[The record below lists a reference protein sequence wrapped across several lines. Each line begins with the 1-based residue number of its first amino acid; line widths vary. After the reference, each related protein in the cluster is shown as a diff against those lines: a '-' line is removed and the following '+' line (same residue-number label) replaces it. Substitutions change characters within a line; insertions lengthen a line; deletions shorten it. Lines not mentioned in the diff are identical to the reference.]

1 MNIAYNPLSESA
13 LSQAPSD
20 NDILFDLPGKCIYA
34 RGVQFKGTDT
44 IYQVFKKNTSS
55 QGGGYNGLVPAPDY
69 QESNSR
75 YLREDGKW
83 IIPESQYRYQS
94 LNNTD
99 LDTLRTEGRWYYIAG
114 SSNNE
119 NGPDKFNEG
128 SELYVGRNADG
139 YRYQKIIRTSG
150 EVWLRIYNSST
161 WGAWKRWYVDGQVK
175 QTSSTSDTMKPLVL
189 GYTDAKNTSDL
200 ANSVINQVHVT
211 TSLYANPKSGTLV
224 ANIFKGQLQGTI
236 ASNTTATT
244 QQQTDNSTKVAT
256 TAFVRVAIAN
266 LVNGAPE
273 TLNTLKEI
281 ADYLQDGSVA
291 GGIVQQL
298 AKKVNKTGDTMSG
311 DLVFQDVAITSDKY
325 PFKSAKLHWSGGSDF
340 ASIYYAVTSSNMS
353 KLVFEVGNDGSE
365 EFIWRSSKNGDYVT
379 LNNTMLKSVLNVQAP
394 MFIGK
399 LQGNADT
406 ATALTTSAGS
416 AALPVY
422 FSGGK
427 PVACTGSSIFS
438 LLSNDNN
445 QLSITVAGQN
455 RKLQVAYSKASDIA
469 NKLGSSTI
477 GSATVPIYL
486 NAGSPK
492 ACSSTSA
499 ATANTIAVRDG
510 SGDLLCRLV
519 RANYADQNTMSGG
532 IVFRINNSDDN
543 YLRCCNN
550 PSAVRSWLGIGSS
563 GDYVTAL
570 GTNGNNLTW
579 TKNGTTNNIIIPYAT
594 NSGKVA
600 NSLVLKF
607 NSGTTE
613 GTNLYTF
620 NGSSGKTI
628 DIRPGSN
635 VQFATT
641 SGTVVISSTN
651 TTYSQATSSTL
662 GLVKIGFPE
671 RGRNYS
677 VKLNSS
683 GQMYVNVPWTDK
695 NTTYS
700 AGAGLS
706 LSGTAFS
713 LVKATPTTLGG
724 VKVSSTEISTVST
737 VAAITFG
744 LQNRI
749 YPVQLAYPSGSA
761 GTDGNKVLSVF
772 VPWINT
778 TYGIVTASKNG
789 LIGKDS
795 PLVNLAGDTKDAGN
809 QDTIVVCGQDGS
821 LDYSS
826 IEASKIALINKSNV
840 WSVYQDFKAGAGN
853 SGSDMRFKKEVEP
866 VTSISES
873 IAKLDIIQYI
883 WEHPDEERIRNTFG
897 VKADQLLELGGIFAT
912 MVHSRGDEYKTKW
925 VEYDRFGV
933 LAIKAIQELCQTIQ
947 QMKNRIEILE
957 NKICLN
963 SI

>member
-1 MNIAYNPLSESA
+1 MNVAYNPLSESA

-161 WGAWKRWYVDGQVK
+161 WGAWKRWYVDGEVK

-273 TLNTLKEI
+273 TLDTLKEI

-340 ASIYYAVTSSNMS
+340 ASIYYAVTSSNMG
-353 KLVFEVGNDGSE
+353 KLVFEVGDDGSE

-469 NKLGSSTI
+469 NKLHNYRNR
-477 GSATVPIYL
+477 P
-486 NAGSPK
+486 
-492 ACSSTSA
+492 TSA
-499 ATANTIAVRDG
+499 
-510 SGDLLCRLV
+510 
-519 RANYADQNTMSGG
+519 
-532 IVFRINNSDDN
+532 
-543 YLRCCNN
+543 
-550 PSAVRSWLGIGSS
+550 
-563 GDYVTAL
+563 
-570 GTNGNNLTW
+570 
-579 TKNGTTNNIIIPYAT
+579 NIS
-594 NSGKVA
+594 N
-600 NSLVLKF
+600 
-607 NSGTTE
+607 
-613 GTNLYTF
+613 TNLLNCMEY
-620 NGSSGKTI
+620 
-628 DIRPGSN
+628 
-635 VQFATT
+635 
-641 SGTVVISSTN
+641 
-651 TTYSQATSSTL
+651 YMATSSMTEGKPAQDSYILHFHWDNSNWASQIGISNSTTPEMWIRTSGNTEDWAGRDWVTMLSSINTFIKDGKITINGTSVTPLTSLQTL
-662 GLVKIGFPE
+662 TFTEGAFTSNNYNGTQAKTIKVPTKTSHLINDSGFVTDLSNLITIE
-671 RGRNYS
+671 KNLTITQKWMDTGIQGNSLQDGTYI
-677 VKLNSS
+677 VQVTINSS
-683 GQMYVNVPWTDK
+683 DNGMWNIFSSGVMSWYSG
-695 NTTYS
+695 NTNDTEEDEIILHRVGHAYGS
-700 AGAGLS
+700 VIYLRTIQ
-706 LSGTAFS
+706 LSGGTSGMKLQISSSKDFTKEA
-713 LVKATPTTLGG
+713 
-724 VKVSSTEISTVST
+724 KV
-737 VAAITFG
+737 TF
-744 LQNRI
+744 
-749 YPVQLAYPSGSA
+749 
-761 GTDGNKVLSVF
+761 K
-772 VPWINT
+772 
-778 TYGIVTASKNG
+778 
-789 LIGKDS
+789 
-795 PLVNLAGDTKDAGN
+795 
-809 QDTIVVCGQDGS
+809 
-821 LDYSS
+821 
-826 IEASKIALINKSNV
+826 
-840 WSVYQDFKAGAGN
+840 
-853 SGSDMRFKKEVEP
+853 FKK
-866 VTSISES
+866 
-873 IAKLDIIQYI
+873 II
-883 WEHPDEERIRNTFG
+883 
-897 VKADQLLELGGIFAT
+897 
-912 MVHSRGDEYKTKW
+912 
-925 VEYDRFGV
+925 
-933 LAIKAIQELCQTIQ
+933 
-947 QMKNRIEILE
+947 
-957 NKICLN
+957 
-963 SI
+963 

>member
-161 WGAWKRWYVDGQVK
+161 WGAWKRWYVDGEVK

-273 TLNTLKEI
+273 TLDTLKEI

-325 PFKSAKLHWSGGSDF
+325 PFKSAKLYWSGGSDF
-340 ASIYYAVTSSNMS
+340 ASIYYAVTSSNMG
-353 KLVFEVGNDGSE
+353 KLVFEVGEDGSE

-427 PVACTGSSIFS
+427 PVACAGSSIFS

-445 QLSITVAGQN
+445 QLSITIAGQN

-469 NKLGSSTI
+469 NKLHNYRNR
-477 GSATVPIYL
+477 P
-486 NAGSPK
+486 
-492 ACSSTSA
+492 TSA
-499 ATANTIAVRDG
+499 
-510 SGDLLCRLV
+510 
-519 RANYADQNTMSGG
+519 
-532 IVFRINNSDDN
+532 
-543 YLRCCNN
+543 
-550 PSAVRSWLGIGSS
+550 
-563 GDYVTAL
+563 
-570 GTNGNNLTW
+570 
-579 TKNGTTNNIIIPYAT
+579 NIS
-594 NSGKVA
+594 N
-600 NSLVLKF
+600 
-607 NSGTTE
+607 
-613 GTNLYTF
+613 TNLLNCMEY
-620 NGSSGKTI
+620 
-628 DIRPGSN
+628 
-635 VQFATT
+635 
-641 SGTVVISSTN
+641 
-651 TTYSQATSSTL
+651 YMATSSMTEGKPAQDSYILHFHWDNSNWASQIGISNSTTPEMWIRTSGNTEDWAGRDWVTMLSSINTFIKDGKITINGTSVTPLTSLQTL
-662 GLVKIGFPE
+662 TFTEGAFTSNNYNGTQAKTIKVPTKTSHLINDSGFVTDLSNLITIE
-671 RGRNYS
+671 KNLTITQKWMDTGIQGNSLQDGTYI
-677 VKLNSS
+677 VQVTINSS
-683 GQMYVNVPWTDK
+683 GNGMWNIFSSGVMSWYSGNTNDSEEDEIILHRVGHAYGNVIYLRTIQ
-695 NTTYS
+695 
-700 AGAGLS
+700 
-706 LSGTAFS
+706 LSGGTSGMKLQISSSKDFTKEA
-713 LVKATPTTLGG
+713 
-724 VKVSSTEISTVST
+724 KV
-737 VAAITFG
+737 TF
-744 LQNRI
+744 
-749 YPVQLAYPSGSA
+749 
-761 GTDGNKVLSVF
+761 K
-772 VPWINT
+772 
-778 TYGIVTASKNG
+778 
-789 LIGKDS
+789 
-795 PLVNLAGDTKDAGN
+795 
-809 QDTIVVCGQDGS
+809 
-821 LDYSS
+821 
-826 IEASKIALINKSNV
+826 
-840 WSVYQDFKAGAGN
+840 
-853 SGSDMRFKKEVEP
+853 FKK
-866 VTSISES
+866 
-873 IAKLDIIQYI
+873 II
-883 WEHPDEERIRNTFG
+883 
-897 VKADQLLELGGIFAT
+897 
-912 MVHSRGDEYKTKW
+912 
-925 VEYDRFGV
+925 
-933 LAIKAIQELCQTIQ
+933 
-947 QMKNRIEILE
+947 
-957 NKICLN
+957 
-963 SI
+963 

>member
-161 WGAWKRWYVDGQVK
+161 WGAWKRWYVDGEVK

-273 TLNTLKEI
+273 TLDTLKEI

-340 ASIYYAVTSSNMS
+340 ASIYYAVTSSNMG
-353 KLVFEVGNDGSE
+353 KLVFEVGDDGSE

-469 NKLGSSTI
+469 NKLHNYRNR
-477 GSATVPIYL
+477 P
-486 NAGSPK
+486 
-492 ACSSTSA
+492 TSA
-499 ATANTIAVRDG
+499 
-510 SGDLLCRLV
+510 
-519 RANYADQNTMSGG
+519 
-532 IVFRINNSDDN
+532 
-543 YLRCCNN
+543 
-550 PSAVRSWLGIGSS
+550 
-563 GDYVTAL
+563 
-570 GTNGNNLTW
+570 
-579 TKNGTTNNIIIPYAT
+579 NIS
-594 NSGKVA
+594 N
-600 NSLVLKF
+600 
-607 NSGTTE
+607 
-613 GTNLYTF
+613 TNLLNCMEYY
-620 NGSSGKTI
+620 I
-628 DIRPGSN
+628 
-635 VQFATT
+635 
-641 SGTVVISSTN
+641 
-651 TTYSQATSSTL
+651 ATSSMTEGKPAQDSYILHFHWDNSNWASQIGISNSTTPEMWIRTSGNTEDWAGRDWVTMLSSINTFIKDGKITINGTSVTPLTSLQTL
-662 GLVKIGFPE
+662 TFTEGAFTSNNYNGTQAKTIKVPTKTSHLINDSGFVTDLSNLITIE
-671 RGRNYS
+671 KNLTITQKWMDTGIQGNSLQDGTYI
-677 VKLNSS
+677 VQVTINSS
-683 GQMYVNVPWTDK
+683 DNGMWNIFSSGVMSWYSGNTNDSEEDEIILHRVGHAYGNVIYLRTIQ
-695 NTTYS
+695 
-700 AGAGLS
+700 
-706 LSGTAFS
+706 LSGGTSGMKLQISSSKDFTKEA
-713 LVKATPTTLGG
+713 
-724 VKVSSTEISTVST
+724 KV
-737 VAAITFG
+737 TF
-744 LQNRI
+744 
-749 YPVQLAYPSGSA
+749 
-761 GTDGNKVLSVF
+761 K
-772 VPWINT
+772 
-778 TYGIVTASKNG
+778 
-789 LIGKDS
+789 
-795 PLVNLAGDTKDAGN
+795 
-809 QDTIVVCGQDGS
+809 
-821 LDYSS
+821 
-826 IEASKIALINKSNV
+826 
-840 WSVYQDFKAGAGN
+840 
-853 SGSDMRFKKEVEP
+853 FKK
-866 VTSISES
+866 
-873 IAKLDIIQYI
+873 II
-883 WEHPDEERIRNTFG
+883 
-897 VKADQLLELGGIFAT
+897 
-912 MVHSRGDEYKTKW
+912 
-925 VEYDRFGV
+925 
-933 LAIKAIQELCQTIQ
+933 
-947 QMKNRIEILE
+947 
-957 NKICLN
+957 
-963 SI
+963 

>member
-161 WGAWKRWYVDGQVK
+161 WGAWKRWYVDGEVK

-273 TLNTLKEI
+273 TLDTLKEI

-340 ASIYYAVTSSNMS
+340 ASIYYAVTSSNMG
-353 KLVFEVGNDGSE
+353 KLVFEVGDDGSE

-469 NKLGSSTI
+469 NKLHNYRNR
-477 GSATVPIYL
+477 P
-486 NAGSPK
+486 
-492 ACSSTSA
+492 TSA
-499 ATANTIAVRDG
+499 
-510 SGDLLCRLV
+510 
-519 RANYADQNTMSGG
+519 
-532 IVFRINNSDDN
+532 
-543 YLRCCNN
+543 
-550 PSAVRSWLGIGSS
+550 
-563 GDYVTAL
+563 
-570 GTNGNNLTW
+570 
-579 TKNGTTNNIIIPYAT
+579 NIS
-594 NSGKVA
+594 N
-600 NSLVLKF
+600 
-607 NSGTTE
+607 
-613 GTNLYTF
+613 TNLLNCMEY
-620 NGSSGKTI
+620 
-628 DIRPGSN
+628 
-635 VQFATT
+635 
-641 SGTVVISSTN
+641 
-651 TTYSQATSSTL
+651 YMATSSMTEGKPAQDSYILHFHWDNSNWASQIGISNSTTPEMWIRTSGNTEDWAGRDWVTMLSSINTFIKDGKITINGTSVTPLTSLQTL
-662 GLVKIGFPE
+662 TFTEGAFTSNNYNGTQAKTIKVPTKTSHLINDSGFVTDLSNLITIE
-671 RGRNYS
+671 KNLTITQKWMDTGIQGDSLQDGTYI
-677 VKLNSS
+677 VQVTINSS
-683 GQMYVNVPWTDK
+683 DNGMWNIFSSGVMSWYSGNTNDSEEDEIILHRVGHAYGNVIYLRTIQ
-695 NTTYS
+695 
-700 AGAGLS
+700 
-706 LSGTAFS
+706 LSGGTSGMKLQISSSKDFTKEA
-713 LVKATPTTLGG
+713 
-724 VKVSSTEISTVST
+724 KV
-737 VAAITFG
+737 TF
-744 LQNRI
+744 
-749 YPVQLAYPSGSA
+749 
-761 GTDGNKVLSVF
+761 K
-772 VPWINT
+772 
-778 TYGIVTASKNG
+778 
-789 LIGKDS
+789 
-795 PLVNLAGDTKDAGN
+795 
-809 QDTIVVCGQDGS
+809 
-821 LDYSS
+821 
-826 IEASKIALINKSNV
+826 
-840 WSVYQDFKAGAGN
+840 
-853 SGSDMRFKKEVEP
+853 FKK
-866 VTSISES
+866 
-873 IAKLDIIQYI
+873 II
-883 WEHPDEERIRNTFG
+883 
-897 VKADQLLELGGIFAT
+897 
-912 MVHSRGDEYKTKW
+912 
-925 VEYDRFGV
+925 
-933 LAIKAIQELCQTIQ
+933 
-947 QMKNRIEILE
+947 
-957 NKICLN
+957 
-963 SI
+963 

>member
-99 LDTLRTEGRWYYIAG
+99 LDTLRTEGRWYYIAE

-273 TLNTLKEI
+273 TLDTLKEI

-340 ASIYYAVTSSNMS
+340 ASIYYAVTSSNMG
-353 KLVFEVGNDGSE
+353 KLVFEVGDDGSE

-469 NKLGSSTI
+469 NKLHNYRNR
-477 GSATVPIYL
+477 P
-486 NAGSPK
+486 
-492 ACSSTSA
+492 TSA
-499 ATANTIAVRDG
+499 
-510 SGDLLCRLV
+510 
-519 RANYADQNTMSGG
+519 
-532 IVFRINNSDDN
+532 
-543 YLRCCNN
+543 
-550 PSAVRSWLGIGSS
+550 
-563 GDYVTAL
+563 
-570 GTNGNNLTW
+570 
-579 TKNGTTNNIIIPYAT
+579 NIS
-594 NSGKVA
+594 N
-600 NSLVLKF
+600 
-607 NSGTTE
+607 
-613 GTNLYTF
+613 TNLLNCMEY
-620 NGSSGKTI
+620 
-628 DIRPGSN
+628 
-635 VQFATT
+635 
-641 SGTVVISSTN
+641 
-651 TTYSQATSSTL
+651 YMATSSMTEGKPAQDSYILHFHWDNSNWASQIGISNSTTPEMWIRTSGNTEDWAGRDWVTMLSSINTFIKDGKITINGTSVTPLTSLQTL
-662 GLVKIGFPE
+662 TFTEGAFTSNNYNGTQAKTIKVPTKTSHLINDSGFVTDLSNLITIE
-671 RGRNYS
+671 KNLTITQKWMDTGIQGNSLQDGTYI
-677 VKLNSS
+677 VQVTINSS
-683 GQMYVNVPWTDK
+683 DNGMWNIFSSGVMSWYSGNTNDSEEDEIILHRVGHAYGNVIYLRTIQ
-695 NTTYS
+695 
-700 AGAGLS
+700 
-706 LSGTAFS
+706 LSGGTSGMKLQISSSKDFTKEA
-713 LVKATPTTLGG
+713 
-724 VKVSSTEISTVST
+724 KV
-737 VAAITFG
+737 TF
-744 LQNRI
+744 
-749 YPVQLAYPSGSA
+749 
-761 GTDGNKVLSVF
+761 K
-772 VPWINT
+772 
-778 TYGIVTASKNG
+778 
-789 LIGKDS
+789 
-795 PLVNLAGDTKDAGN
+795 
-809 QDTIVVCGQDGS
+809 
-821 LDYSS
+821 
-826 IEASKIALINKSNV
+826 
-840 WSVYQDFKAGAGN
+840 
-853 SGSDMRFKKEVEP
+853 FKK
-866 VTSISES
+866 
-873 IAKLDIIQYI
+873 II
-883 WEHPDEERIRNTFG
+883 
-897 VKADQLLELGGIFAT
+897 
-912 MVHSRGDEYKTKW
+912 
-925 VEYDRFGV
+925 
-933 LAIKAIQELCQTIQ
+933 
-947 QMKNRIEILE
+947 
-957 NKICLN
+957 
-963 SI
+963 

>member
-128 SELYVGRNADG
+128 SELYVGRNAAG

-161 WGAWKRWYVDGQVK
+161 WGAWKRWYVDGEVK

-273 TLNTLKEI
+273 TLDTLKEI

-340 ASIYYAVTSSNMS
+340 ASIYYAVTSSNMG
-353 KLVFEVGNDGSE
+353 KLVFEVGDDGSE

-469 NKLGSSTI
+469 NKLHNYRNR
-477 GSATVPIYL
+477 P
-486 NAGSPK
+486 
-492 ACSSTSA
+492 TSA
-499 ATANTIAVRDG
+499 
-510 SGDLLCRLV
+510 
-519 RANYADQNTMSGG
+519 
-532 IVFRINNSDDN
+532 
-543 YLRCCNN
+543 
-550 PSAVRSWLGIGSS
+550 
-563 GDYVTAL
+563 
-570 GTNGNNLTW
+570 
-579 TKNGTTNNIIIPYAT
+579 NIS
-594 NSGKVA
+594 N
-600 NSLVLKF
+600 
-607 NSGTTE
+607 
-613 GTNLYTF
+613 TNLLNCMEY
-620 NGSSGKTI
+620 
-628 DIRPGSN
+628 
-635 VQFATT
+635 
-641 SGTVVISSTN
+641 
-651 TTYSQATSSTL
+651 YMATSSMTEGKPAQNSYILHFHWDNSNWASQIGISNSTTPEMWIRTSGNTEDWAGRDWVTMLSSINTFIKDGEITINGTSVTPLTSLQTL
-662 GLVKIGFPE
+662 TFTEGAFTSNNYNGTQAKTIKVPTKTSHLINDSGFVTDLSNLITIE
-671 RGRNYS
+671 KNLTITQKWMDTGIQGNSLQNGTYI
-677 VKLNSS
+677 VQVTINSS
-683 GQMYVNVPWTDK
+683 DNGMYNIFSSGVMSWYSG
-695 NTTYS
+695 NTNDSEEDEIILHRVGHAYGSVIYLRTIQ
-700 AGAGLS
+700 
-706 LSGTAFS
+706 LSGGTSGMKLQISSSKDFTKEA
-713 LVKATPTTLGG
+713 
-724 VKVSSTEISTVST
+724 KV
-737 VAAITFG
+737 TF
-744 LQNRI
+744 
-749 YPVQLAYPSGSA
+749 
-761 GTDGNKVLSVF
+761 K
-772 VPWINT
+772 
-778 TYGIVTASKNG
+778 
-789 LIGKDS
+789 
-795 PLVNLAGDTKDAGN
+795 
-809 QDTIVVCGQDGS
+809 
-821 LDYSS
+821 
-826 IEASKIALINKSNV
+826 
-840 WSVYQDFKAGAGN
+840 
-853 SGSDMRFKKEVEP
+853 FKK
-866 VTSISES
+866 
-873 IAKLDIIQYI
+873 II
-883 WEHPDEERIRNTFG
+883 
-897 VKADQLLELGGIFAT
+897 
-912 MVHSRGDEYKTKW
+912 
-925 VEYDRFGV
+925 
-933 LAIKAIQELCQTIQ
+933 
-947 QMKNRIEILE
+947 
-957 NKICLN
+957 
-963 SI
+963 

>member
-273 TLNTLKEI
+273 TLDTLKEI

-325 PFKSAKLHWSGGSDF
+325 PFKSAKLHWSGGSGF
-340 ASIYYAVTSSNMS
+340 ASIYYAVTSSNMG
-353 KLVFEVGNDGSE
+353 KLVFEVGGDGSE

-469 NKLGSSTI
+469 NKLHNYRNR
-477 GSATVPIYL
+477 P
-486 NAGSPK
+486 
-492 ACSSTSA
+492 TSA
-499 ATANTIAVRDG
+499 
-510 SGDLLCRLV
+510 
-519 RANYADQNTMSGG
+519 
-532 IVFRINNSDDN
+532 
-543 YLRCCNN
+543 
-550 PSAVRSWLGIGSS
+550 
-563 GDYVTAL
+563 
-570 GTNGNNLTW
+570 
-579 TKNGTTNNIIIPYAT
+579 NIS
-594 NSGKVA
+594 N
-600 NSLVLKF
+600 
-607 NSGTTE
+607 
-613 GTNLYTF
+613 TNLLNCMEY
-620 NGSSGKTI
+620 
-628 DIRPGSN
+628 
-635 VQFATT
+635 
-641 SGTVVISSTN
+641 
-651 TTYSQATSSTL
+651 YMATSSMTEGKPAQDSYILHFHWDNSNWASQIGISNSTTPEMWIRTSGNTEDWAGRDWVTMLSSINTFIKDGKITINGTSVTPLTSLQTL
-662 GLVKIGFPE
+662 TFTEGAFTSNNYNGTQAKTIKVPTKTSHLVNDSGFVTSLSNLITIE
-671 RGRNYS
+671 KNLTITQKWMDTGIQGDSLQDGTYI
-677 VKLNSS
+677 VQVTINSS
-683 GQMYVNVPWTDK
+683 DNGMWNIFSSGVMSWYSR
-695 NTTYS
+695 NTNDTEEDEIILHRVGHAYGS
-700 AGAGLS
+700 VIYLRTIQ
-706 LSGTAFS
+706 LSGGTSGMKLQISSSKDFTKEA
-713 LVKATPTTLGG
+713 
-724 VKVSSTEISTVST
+724 KV
-737 VAAITFG
+737 TF
-744 LQNRI
+744 
-749 YPVQLAYPSGSA
+749 
-761 GTDGNKVLSVF
+761 K
-772 VPWINT
+772 
-778 TYGIVTASKNG
+778 
-789 LIGKDS
+789 
-795 PLVNLAGDTKDAGN
+795 
-809 QDTIVVCGQDGS
+809 
-821 LDYSS
+821 
-826 IEASKIALINKSNV
+826 
-840 WSVYQDFKAGAGN
+840 
-853 SGSDMRFKKEVEP
+853 FKK
-866 VTSISES
+866 
-873 IAKLDIIQYI
+873 II
-883 WEHPDEERIRNTFG
+883 
-897 VKADQLLELGGIFAT
+897 
-912 MVHSRGDEYKTKW
+912 
-925 VEYDRFGV
+925 
-933 LAIKAIQELCQTIQ
+933 
-947 QMKNRIEILE
+947 
-957 NKICLN
+957 
-963 SI
+963 

>member
-273 TLNTLKEI
+273 TLDTLKEI

-340 ASIYYAVTSSNMS
+340 ASIYYAVTPSNMG
-353 KLVFEVGNDGSE
+353 KLVFEVGDDGSE

-469 NKLGSSTI
+469 NKLHNYRNR
-477 GSATVPIYL
+477 P
-486 NAGSPK
+486 
-492 ACSSTSA
+492 TSA
-499 ATANTIAVRDG
+499 
-510 SGDLLCRLV
+510 
-519 RANYADQNTMSGG
+519 
-532 IVFRINNSDDN
+532 
-543 YLRCCNN
+543 
-550 PSAVRSWLGIGSS
+550 
-563 GDYVTAL
+563 
-570 GTNGNNLTW
+570 
-579 TKNGTTNNIIIPYAT
+579 NIS
-594 NSGKVA
+594 N
-600 NSLVLKF
+600 
-607 NSGTTE
+607 
-613 GTNLYTF
+613 TNLLNCMEY
-620 NGSSGKTI
+620 
-628 DIRPGSN
+628 
-635 VQFATT
+635 
-641 SGTVVISSTN
+641 
-651 TTYSQATSSTL
+651 YMATSSMTEGKPPQDSYILHFHWDNSNWASQIGISNLTTPEMWIRTSGNTEDWAGRDWVTMLSSINTFIKDGKITINGTSVTPLTSLQTL
-662 GLVKIGFPE
+662 TFTEGAFTSNNYNGTQAKTIKVPTKTSHLINDSGFVTDLSNLITIE
-671 RGRNYS
+671 KNLTITQKWMDTGIQGNSLQDGTYI
-677 VKLNSS
+677 VQVTINSS
-683 GQMYVNVPWTDK
+683 DNGMWNIFSSGVMSWYSGNTNDSEEDEIILHRVGHAYGNVIYLRTIQ
-695 NTTYS
+695 
-700 AGAGLS
+700 
-706 LSGTAFS
+706 LSGGTSGMKLQISSSKDFTKEA
-713 LVKATPTTLGG
+713 
-724 VKVSSTEISTVST
+724 KV
-737 VAAITFG
+737 TF
-744 LQNRI
+744 
-749 YPVQLAYPSGSA
+749 
-761 GTDGNKVLSVF
+761 K
-772 VPWINT
+772 
-778 TYGIVTASKNG
+778 
-789 LIGKDS
+789 
-795 PLVNLAGDTKDAGN
+795 
-809 QDTIVVCGQDGS
+809 
-821 LDYSS
+821 
-826 IEASKIALINKSNV
+826 
-840 WSVYQDFKAGAGN
+840 
-853 SGSDMRFKKEVEP
+853 FKK
-866 VTSISES
+866 
-873 IAKLDIIQYI
+873 II
-883 WEHPDEERIRNTFG
+883 
-897 VKADQLLELGGIFAT
+897 
-912 MVHSRGDEYKTKW
+912 
-925 VEYDRFGV
+925 
-933 LAIKAIQELCQTIQ
+933 
-947 QMKNRIEILE
+947 
-957 NKICLN
+957 
-963 SI
+963 

>member
-161 WGAWKRWYVDGQVK
+161 WGAWKRWYVDGEVK

-273 TLNTLKEI
+273 TLDTLKEI

-325 PFKSAKLHWSGGSDF
+325 PFKSAKLYWSGGSDF
-340 ASIYYAVTSSNMS
+340 ASIYYAVTSSNMG

-469 NKLGSSTI
+469 NKLHNYRNR
-477 GSATVPIYL
+477 P
-486 NAGSPK
+486 
-492 ACSSTSA
+492 TSA
-499 ATANTIAVRDG
+499 
-510 SGDLLCRLV
+510 
-519 RANYADQNTMSGG
+519 
-532 IVFRINNSDDN
+532 
-543 YLRCCNN
+543 
-550 PSAVRSWLGIGSS
+550 
-563 GDYVTAL
+563 
-570 GTNGNNLTW
+570 
-579 TKNGTTNNIIIPYAT
+579 NIS
-594 NSGKVA
+594 N
-600 NSLVLKF
+600 
-607 NSGTTE
+607 
-613 GTNLYTF
+613 TNLLNCMEY
-620 NGSSGKTI
+620 
-628 DIRPGSN
+628 
-635 VQFATT
+635 
-641 SGTVVISSTN
+641 
-651 TTYSQATSSTL
+651 YMATSSMTEGKPAQDSYILHFHWDNSNWASQIGISNSTTPEMWIRTSGNTEDWAGRDWVTMLSSINTFIKDGKITINGTSVTPLTSLQTL
-662 GLVKIGFPE
+662 TFTEGAFTSNNYNGTQAKTIKVPTKTSHLINDSGFVTDLSNLITIE
-671 RGRNYS
+671 KNLTITQKWMDTGIQGNSLQDGTYI
-677 VKLNSS
+677 VQVTINSS
-683 GQMYVNVPWTDK
+683 DNGMWNIFSSGVMSWYSGNTNDSEEDEIILHRVGHAYGNVIYLRTIQ
-695 NTTYS
+695 
-700 AGAGLS
+700 
-706 LSGTAFS
+706 LSGGTSGMKLQISSSKDFTKEA
-713 LVKATPTTLGG
+713 
-724 VKVSSTEISTVST
+724 KV
-737 VAAITFG
+737 TF
-744 LQNRI
+744 
-749 YPVQLAYPSGSA
+749 
-761 GTDGNKVLSVF
+761 K
-772 VPWINT
+772 
-778 TYGIVTASKNG
+778 
-789 LIGKDS
+789 
-795 PLVNLAGDTKDAGN
+795 
-809 QDTIVVCGQDGS
+809 
-821 LDYSS
+821 
-826 IEASKIALINKSNV
+826 
-840 WSVYQDFKAGAGN
+840 
-853 SGSDMRFKKEVEP
+853 FKK
-866 VTSISES
+866 
-873 IAKLDIIQYI
+873 II
-883 WEHPDEERIRNTFG
+883 
-897 VKADQLLELGGIFAT
+897 
-912 MVHSRGDEYKTKW
+912 
-925 VEYDRFGV
+925 
-933 LAIKAIQELCQTIQ
+933 
-947 QMKNRIEILE
+947 
-957 NKICLN
+957 
-963 SI
+963 

>member
-1 MNIAYNPLSESA
+1 MNIAYNPLSEGA

-161 WGAWKRWYVDGQVK
+161 WGAWKRWYVDGEVK

-273 TLNTLKEI
+273 TLDTLKEI

-340 ASIYYAVTSSNMS
+340 ASIYYAVTSSNMG
-353 KLVFEVGNDGSE
+353 KLVFEVGDDGSE

-469 NKLGSSTI
+469 NKLHNYRNR
-477 GSATVPIYL
+477 P
-486 NAGSPK
+486 
-492 ACSSTSA
+492 TSA
-499 ATANTIAVRDG
+499 
-510 SGDLLCRLV
+510 
-519 RANYADQNTMSGG
+519 
-532 IVFRINNSDDN
+532 
-543 YLRCCNN
+543 
-550 PSAVRSWLGIGSS
+550 
-563 GDYVTAL
+563 
-570 GTNGNNLTW
+570 
-579 TKNGTTNNIIIPYAT
+579 NIS
-594 NSGKVA
+594 N
-600 NSLVLKF
+600 
-607 NSGTTE
+607 
-613 GTNLYTF
+613 TNLLNCMEY
-620 NGSSGKTI
+620 
-628 DIRPGSN
+628 
-635 VQFATT
+635 
-641 SGTVVISSTN
+641 
-651 TTYSQATSSTL
+651 YMATSSMTEGKPAQDSYILHFHWDDSNWASQIGISNSTTPEMWIRTSGNTEDWAGRDWVTMLSSINTFIKDGKITINGTSVTPLTSLQTL
-662 GLVKIGFPE
+662 TFTEGAFTSNNYNGTQAKTIKVPTKTSHLINDSGFVTDLSNLITIE
-671 RGRNYS
+671 KNLTITQKWMDTGIQGNSLQDGTYI
-677 VKLNSS
+677 VQVTINSS
-683 GQMYVNVPWTDK
+683 DNGMWNIFSSGVMSWYSGNTNDSEEDEIILHRVGHAYGNVIYLRTIQ
-695 NTTYS
+695 
-700 AGAGLS
+700 
-706 LSGTAFS
+706 LSGGTSGMKLQISSSKDFTKEA
-713 LVKATPTTLGG
+713 
-724 VKVSSTEISTVST
+724 KV
-737 VAAITFG
+737 TF
-744 LQNRI
+744 
-749 YPVQLAYPSGSA
+749 
-761 GTDGNKVLSVF
+761 K
-772 VPWINT
+772 
-778 TYGIVTASKNG
+778 
-789 LIGKDS
+789 
-795 PLVNLAGDTKDAGN
+795 
-809 QDTIVVCGQDGS
+809 
-821 LDYSS
+821 
-826 IEASKIALINKSNV
+826 
-840 WSVYQDFKAGAGN
+840 
-853 SGSDMRFKKEVEP
+853 FKK
-866 VTSISES
+866 
-873 IAKLDIIQYI
+873 II
-883 WEHPDEERIRNTFG
+883 
-897 VKADQLLELGGIFAT
+897 
-912 MVHSRGDEYKTKW
+912 
-925 VEYDRFGV
+925 
-933 LAIKAIQELCQTIQ
+933 
-947 QMKNRIEILE
+947 
-957 NKICLN
+957 
-963 SI
+963 

>member
-161 WGAWKRWYVDGQVK
+161 WGAWKRWYVDGEVK

-273 TLNTLKEI
+273 TLDTLKEI

-325 PFKSAKLHWSGGSDF
+325 PFKSAKLYWSGGSDF
-340 ASIYYAVTSSNMS
+340 ASIYYAVTSSNMG
-353 KLVFEVGNDGSE
+353 KLVFEVGEDGSE

-427 PVACTGSSIFS
+427 PVACAGSSIFS

-445 QLSITVAGQN
+445 QLSITIAGQN

-469 NKLGSSTI
+469 NKLHNYRNR
-477 GSATVPIYL
+477 P
-486 NAGSPK
+486 
-492 ACSSTSA
+492 TSA
-499 ATANTIAVRDG
+499 
-510 SGDLLCRLV
+510 
-519 RANYADQNTMSGG
+519 
-532 IVFRINNSDDN
+532 
-543 YLRCCNN
+543 
-550 PSAVRSWLGIGSS
+550 
-563 GDYVTAL
+563 
-570 GTNGNNLTW
+570 
-579 TKNGTTNNIIIPYAT
+579 NIS
-594 NSGKVA
+594 N
-600 NSLVLKF
+600 
-607 NSGTTE
+607 
-613 GTNLYTF
+613 TNLLNCMEY
-620 NGSSGKTI
+620 
-628 DIRPGSN
+628 
-635 VQFATT
+635 
-641 SGTVVISSTN
+641 
-651 TTYSQATSSTL
+651 YMATSSMTEGKPAQDSYILHFHWDNSNWASQIGISNSTTPEMWIRTSGNTEDWAGRDWVTMLSSINTFIKDGKITINGTSVTPLTSLQTL
-662 GLVKIGFPE
+662 TFTEGAFTSNNYNGTQAKTIKVPTKTSHLINDSGFVTDLSNLITIE
-671 RGRNYS
+671 KNLTITQKWMDTGIQGNSLQDGTYI
-677 VKLNSS
+677 VQVTINSS
-683 GQMYVNVPWTDK
+683 DNGMQNIFSSGVMSWYSGNTNDSEEDEIILHRVGHAYGNVIYLRTIQ
-695 NTTYS
+695 
-700 AGAGLS
+700 
-706 LSGTAFS
+706 LSGGTSGMKLQISSSKDFTKEA
-713 LVKATPTTLGG
+713 
-724 VKVSSTEISTVST
+724 KV
-737 VAAITFG
+737 TF
-744 LQNRI
+744 
-749 YPVQLAYPSGSA
+749 
-761 GTDGNKVLSVF
+761 K
-772 VPWINT
+772 
-778 TYGIVTASKNG
+778 
-789 LIGKDS
+789 
-795 PLVNLAGDTKDAGN
+795 
-809 QDTIVVCGQDGS
+809 
-821 LDYSS
+821 
-826 IEASKIALINKSNV
+826 
-840 WSVYQDFKAGAGN
+840 
-853 SGSDMRFKKEVEP
+853 FKK
-866 VTSISES
+866 
-873 IAKLDIIQYI
+873 II
-883 WEHPDEERIRNTFG
+883 
-897 VKADQLLELGGIFAT
+897 
-912 MVHSRGDEYKTKW
+912 
-925 VEYDRFGV
+925 
-933 LAIKAIQELCQTIQ
+933 
-947 QMKNRIEILE
+947 
-957 NKICLN
+957 
-963 SI
+963 

>member
-273 TLNTLKEI
+273 TLDTLKEI

-340 ASIYYAVTSSNMS
+340 ASIYYAVTSSNMG
-353 KLVFEVGNDGSE
+353 KLVFEVGDDGSE

-469 NKLGSSTI
+469 NKLRNYRNR
-477 GSATVPIYL
+477 P
-486 NAGSPK
+486 
-492 ACSSTSA
+492 TSA
-499 ATANTIAVRDG
+499 
-510 SGDLLCRLV
+510 
-519 RANYADQNTMSGG
+519 
-532 IVFRINNSDDN
+532 
-543 YLRCCNN
+543 
-550 PSAVRSWLGIGSS
+550 
-563 GDYVTAL
+563 
-570 GTNGNNLTW
+570 
-579 TKNGTTNNIIIPYAT
+579 NIS
-594 NSGKVA
+594 N
-600 NSLVLKF
+600 
-607 NSGTTE
+607 
-613 GTNLYTF
+613 TNLLNCMEY
-620 NGSSGKTI
+620 
-628 DIRPGSN
+628 
-635 VQFATT
+635 
-641 SGTVVISSTN
+641 
-651 TTYSQATSSTL
+651 YMATSSMTEGKPAQNSYILHFHWDNSNWASQIGISNSTTPEMWIRTSGNTEDWAGRDWVTMLSSINTFIKDGKITINGTSVTPLTSLQTL
-662 GLVKIGFPE
+662 TFTEGAFTSNNYNGTQAKTIKVPTKTSHLINDSGFVTDLSNLITIE
-671 RGRNYS
+671 KNLTITQKWMDTGIQGNSLQDGTYI
-677 VKLNSS
+677 VQVTINSS
-683 GQMYVNVPWTDK
+683 DNRMWNIFSSGVMSWYRGNTNDSEEDEIILHRVGRAYSNVIYLRTIQ
-695 NTTYS
+695 
-700 AGAGLS
+700 L
-706 LSGTAFS
+706 
-713 LVKATPTTLGG
+713 LGG
-724 VKVSSTEISTVST
+724 TSGMKLQISSSKDFTKEAKV
-737 VAAITFG
+737 TF
-744 LQNRI
+744 
-749 YPVQLAYPSGSA
+749 
-761 GTDGNKVLSVF
+761 K
-772 VPWINT
+772 
-778 TYGIVTASKNG
+778 
-789 LIGKDS
+789 
-795 PLVNLAGDTKDAGN
+795 
-809 QDTIVVCGQDGS
+809 
-821 LDYSS
+821 
-826 IEASKIALINKSNV
+826 
-840 WSVYQDFKAGAGN
+840 
-853 SGSDMRFKKEVEP
+853 FKK
-866 VTSISES
+866 
-873 IAKLDIIQYI
+873 II
-883 WEHPDEERIRNTFG
+883 
-897 VKADQLLELGGIFAT
+897 
-912 MVHSRGDEYKTKW
+912 
-925 VEYDRFGV
+925 
-933 LAIKAIQELCQTIQ
+933 
-947 QMKNRIEILE
+947 
-957 NKICLN
+957 
-963 SI
+963 

>member
-69 QESNSR
+69 QKSNSR

-128 SELYVGRNADG
+128 SELYVGRNAYG

-273 TLNTLKEI
+273 TLDTLKEI

-340 ASIYYAVTSSNMS
+340 ASIYYAVTSSNMG
-353 KLVFEVGNDGSE
+353 KLVFEVGDDGSE

-469 NKLGSSTI
+469 NKLHNYRNR
-477 GSATVPIYL
+477 P
-486 NAGSPK
+486 
-492 ACSSTSA
+492 TSA
-499 ATANTIAVRDG
+499 
-510 SGDLLCRLV
+510 
-519 RANYADQNTMSGG
+519 
-532 IVFRINNSDDN
+532 
-543 YLRCCNN
+543 
-550 PSAVRSWLGIGSS
+550 
-563 GDYVTAL
+563 
-570 GTNGNNLTW
+570 
-579 TKNGTTNNIIIPYAT
+579 NIS
-594 NSGKVA
+594 N
-600 NSLVLKF
+600 
-607 NSGTTE
+607 
-613 GTNLYTF
+613 TNLLNCMEY
-620 NGSSGKTI
+620 
-628 DIRPGSN
+628 
-635 VQFATT
+635 
-641 SGTVVISSTN
+641 
-651 TTYSQATSSTL
+651 YMATSSMTEGKPAQNSYILHFHWDNSNWASQIGISNSTTPEMWIRTSGNTEDWAGRDWVTMLSSINTFIKDGKITINGTSVTPLTSLQTL
-662 GLVKIGFPE
+662 TFTEGAFTSNNYNGTQAKTIKVPTKTSHLINDSGFVTDLSNLITIE
-671 RGRNYS
+671 KNLTITQKWMDTGIQGNSLQDGTYI
-677 VKLNSS
+677 VQVTINSS
-683 GQMYVNVPWTDK
+683 DNRMWNIFSSGVMSWYSGNTNDSEEDEIILHRVGHAYGNVIYLRTIQ
-695 NTTYS
+695 
-700 AGAGLS
+700 
-706 LSGTAFS
+706 LSGGTSGMKLQISSSKDFTKEA
-713 LVKATPTTLGG
+713 
-724 VKVSSTEISTVST
+724 KV
-737 VAAITFG
+737 TF
-744 LQNRI
+744 
-749 YPVQLAYPSGSA
+749 
-761 GTDGNKVLSVF
+761 K
-772 VPWINT
+772 
-778 TYGIVTASKNG
+778 
-789 LIGKDS
+789 
-795 PLVNLAGDTKDAGN
+795 
-809 QDTIVVCGQDGS
+809 
-821 LDYSS
+821 
-826 IEASKIALINKSNV
+826 
-840 WSVYQDFKAGAGN
+840 
-853 SGSDMRFKKEVEP
+853 FKK
-866 VTSISES
+866 
-873 IAKLDIIQYI
+873 II
-883 WEHPDEERIRNTFG
+883 
-897 VKADQLLELGGIFAT
+897 
-912 MVHSRGDEYKTKW
+912 
-925 VEYDRFGV
+925 
-933 LAIKAIQELCQTIQ
+933 
-947 QMKNRIEILE
+947 
-957 NKICLN
+957 
-963 SI
+963 

>member
-1 MNIAYNPLSESA
+1 MNIAYNPLSEGA

-161 WGAWKRWYVDGQVK
+161 WGAWKRWYVDGEVK

-273 TLNTLKEI
+273 TLDTLKEI

-340 ASIYYAVTSSNMS
+340 ASIYYAVTSSNMG
-353 KLVFEVGNDGSE
+353 KLVFEVGDDGSE

-469 NKLGSSTI
+469 NKLHNYRNR
-477 GSATVPIYL
+477 P
-486 NAGSPK
+486 
-492 ACSSTSA
+492 TSA
-499 ATANTIAVRDG
+499 
-510 SGDLLCRLV
+510 
-519 RANYADQNTMSGG
+519 
-532 IVFRINNSDDN
+532 
-543 YLRCCNN
+543 
-550 PSAVRSWLGIGSS
+550 
-563 GDYVTAL
+563 
-570 GTNGNNLTW
+570 
-579 TKNGTTNNIIIPYAT
+579 NIS
-594 NSGKVA
+594 N
-600 NSLVLKF
+600 
-607 NSGTTE
+607 
-613 GTNLYTF
+613 TNLLNCMEYY
-620 NGSSGKTI
+620 I
-628 DIRPGSN
+628 
-635 VQFATT
+635 
-641 SGTVVISSTN
+641 
-651 TTYSQATSSTL
+651 ATSSMTEGKPAQNSYILHFHWDNSNWASQIGISNSTTPEMWIRTSGNTEDWAGRDWVTMLSSINTFIKDGKITINGTSVTPLTSLQTL
-662 GLVKIGFPE
+662 TFTEGAFTSNNYNGTQAKTIKVPTKTSHLINDSGFVTDLSNLITIE
-671 RGRNYS
+671 KNLTITQKWMDTGIQGNSLQDGTYI
-677 VKLNSS
+677 VQVTINSS
-683 GQMYVNVPWTDK
+683 DNGMWNIFSSGVMSWYSG
-695 NTTYS
+695 NTNDSEEDEIILHRVGHAYGSVIYLRTIQ
-700 AGAGLS
+700 
-706 LSGTAFS
+706 LSGGTSGMKLQISSSKDFTKEA
-713 LVKATPTTLGG
+713 
-724 VKVSSTEISTVST
+724 KV
-737 VAAITFG
+737 TF
-744 LQNRI
+744 
-749 YPVQLAYPSGSA
+749 
-761 GTDGNKVLSVF
+761 K
-772 VPWINT
+772 
-778 TYGIVTASKNG
+778 
-789 LIGKDS
+789 
-795 PLVNLAGDTKDAGN
+795 
-809 QDTIVVCGQDGS
+809 
-821 LDYSS
+821 
-826 IEASKIALINKSNV
+826 
-840 WSVYQDFKAGAGN
+840 
-853 SGSDMRFKKEVEP
+853 FKK
-866 VTSISES
+866 
-873 IAKLDIIQYI
+873 II
-883 WEHPDEERIRNTFG
+883 
-897 VKADQLLELGGIFAT
+897 
-912 MVHSRGDEYKTKW
+912 
-925 VEYDRFGV
+925 
-933 LAIKAIQELCQTIQ
+933 
-947 QMKNRIEILE
+947 
-957 NKICLN
+957 
-963 SI
+963 

>member
-1 MNIAYNPLSESA
+1 MNIAYNPLSEGA

-161 WGAWKRWYVDGQVK
+161 WGAWKRWYVDGEVK

-273 TLNTLKEI
+273 TLDTLKEI

-325 PFKSAKLHWSGGSDF
+325 PFKSARLHWSGGSDY
-340 ASIYYAVTSSNMS
+340 ASIYYAVTSSNMG
-353 KLVFEVGNDGSE
+353 KLVFEVGDDGSE

-469 NKLGSSTI
+469 NKLHNYRNR
-477 GSATVPIYL
+477 P
-486 NAGSPK
+486 
-492 ACSSTSA
+492 TSA
-499 ATANTIAVRDG
+499 
-510 SGDLLCRLV
+510 
-519 RANYADQNTMSGG
+519 
-532 IVFRINNSDDN
+532 
-543 YLRCCNN
+543 
-550 PSAVRSWLGIGSS
+550 
-563 GDYVTAL
+563 
-570 GTNGNNLTW
+570 
-579 TKNGTTNNIIIPYAT
+579 NIS
-594 NSGKVA
+594 N
-600 NSLVLKF
+600 
-607 NSGTTE
+607 
-613 GTNLYTF
+613 TNLLNCMEY
-620 NGSSGKTI
+620 
-628 DIRPGSN
+628 
-635 VQFATT
+635 
-641 SGTVVISSTN
+641 
-651 TTYSQATSSTL
+651 YMATSSMTEGKPAQDSYILHFHWDNSNWASQIGISNSTTPEMWIRTSGNTEDWAGRDWVTMLSSINTFIKDGKITINGTSVTPLTSLQTL
-662 GLVKIGFPE
+662 TFTEGAFTSNNYNGTQAKTIKVPTKTSHLINDSGFVTDLSNLITIE
-671 RGRNYS
+671 KNLTITQKWMDTGIQGNSLQDGTYIVQVTINS
-677 VKLNSS
+677 HDNGMWNIFSS
-683 GQMYVNVPWTDK
+683 GVMSWYSGNTNDSEEDEIILHRVGHAYGNVIYLRTIQ
-695 NTTYS
+695 
-700 AGAGLS
+700 
-706 LSGTAFS
+706 LSGGTSGMKLQISSSKDFTKEA
-713 LVKATPTTLGG
+713 
-724 VKVSSTEISTVST
+724 KV
-737 VAAITFG
+737 TF
-744 LQNRI
+744 
-749 YPVQLAYPSGSA
+749 
-761 GTDGNKVLSVF
+761 K
-772 VPWINT
+772 
-778 TYGIVTASKNG
+778 
-789 LIGKDS
+789 
-795 PLVNLAGDTKDAGN
+795 
-809 QDTIVVCGQDGS
+809 
-821 LDYSS
+821 
-826 IEASKIALINKSNV
+826 
-840 WSVYQDFKAGAGN
+840 
-853 SGSDMRFKKEVEP
+853 FKK
-866 VTSISES
+866 
-873 IAKLDIIQYI
+873 II
-883 WEHPDEERIRNTFG
+883 
-897 VKADQLLELGGIFAT
+897 
-912 MVHSRGDEYKTKW
+912 
-925 VEYDRFGV
+925 
-933 LAIKAIQELCQTIQ
+933 
-947 QMKNRIEILE
+947 
-957 NKICLN
+957 
-963 SI
+963 

>member
-1 MNIAYNPLSESA
+1 MNIAYNPLSKSA
-13 LSQAPSD
+13 LSQAPFD

-161 WGAWKRWYVDGQVK
+161 WGAWKRWYVDGEVK

-273 TLNTLKEI
+273 TLDTLKEI

-340 ASIYYAVTSSNMS
+340 ASIYYAVTSSNMG
-353 KLVFEVGNDGSE
+353 KLVFEVGDDGSE

-469 NKLGSSTI
+469 NKLHNYRNR
-477 GSATVPIYL
+477 P
-486 NAGSPK
+486 
-492 ACSSTSA
+492 TSA
-499 ATANTIAVRDG
+499 
-510 SGDLLCRLV
+510 
-519 RANYADQNTMSGG
+519 
-532 IVFRINNSDDN
+532 
-543 YLRCCNN
+543 
-550 PSAVRSWLGIGSS
+550 
-563 GDYVTAL
+563 
-570 GTNGNNLTW
+570 
-579 TKNGTTNNIIIPYAT
+579 NIS
-594 NSGKVA
+594 N
-600 NSLVLKF
+600 
-607 NSGTTE
+607 
-613 GTNLYTF
+613 TNLLNCMEY
-620 NGSSGKTI
+620 
-628 DIRPGSN
+628 
-635 VQFATT
+635 
-641 SGTVVISSTN
+641 
-651 TTYSQATSSTL
+651 YMATSSMTEGKPAQDSYILHFHWDNSNWASQIGISNSTTPEMWIRTSGNTEDWAGRDWVTMLSSINTFIKDGKITINGTSVTPLTSLQTL
-662 GLVKIGFPE
+662 TFTEGAFTSNNYNGTQAKTIKVPTKTSHLINDSGFVTDLSNLITIE
-671 RGRNYS
+671 KNLTITQKWMDTGIQGNSLQDGTYI
-677 VKLNSS
+677 VQVTINSS
-683 GQMYVNVPWTDK
+683 DNGMWNIFSSGVMSWYSGNTNDSEEDEIILHRVGHAYGNVIYLRTIQ
-695 NTTYS
+695 
-700 AGAGLS
+700 
-706 LSGTAFS
+706 LSGGTSGMKLQISSSKDFTKEA
-713 LVKATPTTLGG
+713 
-724 VKVSSTEISTVST
+724 KV
-737 VAAITFG
+737 TF
-744 LQNRI
+744 
-749 YPVQLAYPSGSA
+749 
-761 GTDGNKVLSVF
+761 K
-772 VPWINT
+772 
-778 TYGIVTASKNG
+778 
-789 LIGKDS
+789 
-795 PLVNLAGDTKDAGN
+795 
-809 QDTIVVCGQDGS
+809 
-821 LDYSS
+821 
-826 IEASKIALINKSNV
+826 
-840 WSVYQDFKAGAGN
+840 
-853 SGSDMRFKKEVEP
+853 FKK
-866 VTSISES
+866 
-873 IAKLDIIQYI
+873 II
-883 WEHPDEERIRNTFG
+883 
-897 VKADQLLELGGIFAT
+897 
-912 MVHSRGDEYKTKW
+912 
-925 VEYDRFGV
+925 
-933 LAIKAIQELCQTIQ
+933 
-947 QMKNRIEILE
+947 
-957 NKICLN
+957 
-963 SI
+963 

>member
-273 TLNTLKEI
+273 TLDTLKEI

-340 ASIYYAVTSSNMS
+340 ASIYYAVTSSNMG

-469 NKLGSSTI
+469 NKLHNYRNR
-477 GSATVPIYL
+477 P
-486 NAGSPK
+486 
-492 ACSSTSA
+492 TSA
-499 ATANTIAVRDG
+499 
-510 SGDLLCRLV
+510 
-519 RANYADQNTMSGG
+519 
-532 IVFRINNSDDN
+532 
-543 YLRCCNN
+543 
-550 PSAVRSWLGIGSS
+550 
-563 GDYVTAL
+563 
-570 GTNGNNLTW
+570 
-579 TKNGTTNNIIIPYAT
+579 NIS
-594 NSGKVA
+594 N
-600 NSLVLKF
+600 
-607 NSGTTE
+607 
-613 GTNLYTF
+613 TNLLNCMEY
-620 NGSSGKTI
+620 
-628 DIRPGSN
+628 
-635 VQFATT
+635 
-641 SGTVVISSTN
+641 
-651 TTYSQATSSTL
+651 YMATSSMTEGKPAQNSYILHFHWDNSNWASQIGISNSTTPEMWIRTSGNTEDWAGRDWVTMLSSINTFIKDGKITINGTSVTPLTSLQTL
-662 GLVKIGFPE
+662 TFTEGAFTSNNYNGTQAKTIKVPTKTSHLINDSGFVTDLSNLITIE
-671 RGRNYS
+671 KNLTITQKWMDTGIQGNSLQDGTYI
-677 VKLNSS
+677 VQVTINSS
-683 GQMYVNVPWTDK
+683 DNGMWNIFSSGVMSWYSGNTNDSEEDEIILHRVGHAYGNVIYLRTIQ
-695 NTTYS
+695 
-700 AGAGLS
+700 
-706 LSGTAFS
+706 LSGGTSGMKLQISSSKDFTKEA
-713 LVKATPTTLGG
+713 
-724 VKVSSTEISTVST
+724 KV
-737 VAAITFG
+737 TF
-744 LQNRI
+744 
-749 YPVQLAYPSGSA
+749 
-761 GTDGNKVLSVF
+761 K
-772 VPWINT
+772 
-778 TYGIVTASKNG
+778 
-789 LIGKDS
+789 
-795 PLVNLAGDTKDAGN
+795 
-809 QDTIVVCGQDGS
+809 
-821 LDYSS
+821 
-826 IEASKIALINKSNV
+826 
-840 WSVYQDFKAGAGN
+840 
-853 SGSDMRFKKEVEP
+853 FKK
-866 VTSISES
+866 
-873 IAKLDIIQYI
+873 II
-883 WEHPDEERIRNTFG
+883 
-897 VKADQLLELGGIFAT
+897 
-912 MVHSRGDEYKTKW
+912 
-925 VEYDRFGV
+925 
-933 LAIKAIQELCQTIQ
+933 
-947 QMKNRIEILE
+947 
-957 NKICLN
+957 
-963 SI
+963 

>member
-1 MNIAYNPLSESA
+1 MNIAYNPLSEGA

-161 WGAWKRWYVDGQVK
+161 WGAWKRWYVDGEVK

-273 TLNTLKEI
+273 TLDTLKEI

-325 PFKSAKLHWSGGSDF
+325 PFKSAKLYWSGGSDF
-340 ASIYYAVTSSNMS
+340 ASIYYAVTSSNMG
-353 KLVFEVGNDGSE
+353 KLVFEVGEDGSE

-427 PVACTGSSIFS
+427 PVACAGSSIFS

-445 QLSITVAGQN
+445 QLSITIAGQN

-469 NKLGSSTI
+469 NKLHNYRNR
-477 GSATVPIYL
+477 P
-486 NAGSPK
+486 
-492 ACSSTSA
+492 TSA
-499 ATANTIAVRDG
+499 
-510 SGDLLCRLV
+510 
-519 RANYADQNTMSGG
+519 
-532 IVFRINNSDDN
+532 
-543 YLRCCNN
+543 
-550 PSAVRSWLGIGSS
+550 
-563 GDYVTAL
+563 
-570 GTNGNNLTW
+570 
-579 TKNGTTNNIIIPYAT
+579 NIS
-594 NSGKVA
+594 N
-600 NSLVLKF
+600 
-607 NSGTTE
+607 
-613 GTNLYTF
+613 TNLLNCMEY
-620 NGSSGKTI
+620 
-628 DIRPGSN
+628 
-635 VQFATT
+635 
-641 SGTVVISSTN
+641 
-651 TTYSQATSSTL
+651 YMATSSMTEGKPAQDSYILHFHWDNSNWASQIGISNSTTPEMWIRTSGNTEDWAGRDWVTMLSSINTFIKDGKITINGTSVTPLTSLQTL
-662 GLVKIGFPE
+662 TFTEGAFTSNNYNGTQAKTIKVPTKTSHLINDSGFVTDLSNLITIE
-671 RGRNYS
+671 KNLTITQKWMDTEIQGNSLQDGTYI
-677 VKLNSS
+677 VQVTINSS
-683 GQMYVNVPWTDK
+683 DNGMYNIFSSGVMSWYSGNTNDSEEDEIILHRVGHAYGNVIYLRTIQ
-695 NTTYS
+695 
-700 AGAGLS
+700 
-706 LSGTAFS
+706 LSGGTSRMKLQISSSKDFTKEA
-713 LVKATPTTLGG
+713 
-724 VKVSSTEISTVST
+724 KV
-737 VAAITFG
+737 TF
-744 LQNRI
+744 
-749 YPVQLAYPSGSA
+749 
-761 GTDGNKVLSVF
+761 K
-772 VPWINT
+772 
-778 TYGIVTASKNG
+778 
-789 LIGKDS
+789 
-795 PLVNLAGDTKDAGN
+795 
-809 QDTIVVCGQDGS
+809 
-821 LDYSS
+821 
-826 IEASKIALINKSNV
+826 
-840 WSVYQDFKAGAGN
+840 
-853 SGSDMRFKKEVEP
+853 FKK
-866 VTSISES
+866 
-873 IAKLDIIQYI
+873 II
-883 WEHPDEERIRNTFG
+883 
-897 VKADQLLELGGIFAT
+897 
-912 MVHSRGDEYKTKW
+912 
-925 VEYDRFGV
+925 
-933 LAIKAIQELCQTIQ
+933 
-947 QMKNRIEILE
+947 
-957 NKICLN
+957 
-963 SI
+963 

>member
-34 RGVQFKGTDT
+34 RGVRFKGTDT

-161 WGAWKRWYVDGQVK
+161 WGAWKRWYVDGEVK

-273 TLNTLKEI
+273 TLDTLKEI

-340 ASIYYAVTSSNMS
+340 ASIYYAVTSSNIG
-353 KLVFEVGNDGSE
+353 KLVFEVGDDGSE

-469 NKLGSSTI
+469 NKLHNYRNR
-477 GSATVPIYL
+477 P
-486 NAGSPK
+486 
-492 ACSSTSA
+492 TSA
-499 ATANTIAVRDG
+499 
-510 SGDLLCRLV
+510 
-519 RANYADQNTMSGG
+519 
-532 IVFRINNSDDN
+532 
-543 YLRCCNN
+543 
-550 PSAVRSWLGIGSS
+550 
-563 GDYVTAL
+563 
-570 GTNGNNLTW
+570 
-579 TKNGTTNNIIIPYAT
+579 NIS
-594 NSGKVA
+594 N
-600 NSLVLKF
+600 
-607 NSGTTE
+607 
-613 GTNLYTF
+613 TNLLNCMEY
-620 NGSSGKTI
+620 
-628 DIRPGSN
+628 
-635 VQFATT
+635 
-641 SGTVVISSTN
+641 
-651 TTYSQATSSTL
+651 YMATSSMTEGKPAQNSYILHFHWDNSNWASQIGISNSTTPEMWIRTSGNTEDWAGRDWVTMLSSINTFIKDGKITINGTSVTPLTSLQTL
-662 GLVKIGFPE
+662 TFTEGAFTSNNYNGTQAKTIKVPTKTSHLINDSGFVTDLSNLITIE
-671 RGRNYS
+671 KNLTITQKWMDTGIQGNSLQDGTYI
-677 VKLNSS
+677 VQVTINSS
-683 GQMYVNVPWTDK
+683 DNGMWNIFSSGVMSWYSGNTNDSEEDEIILHRVGHAYGNVIYLRTIQ
-695 NTTYS
+695 
-700 AGAGLS
+700 
-706 LSGTAFS
+706 LSGGTSGMKLQISSSKDFTKEA
-713 LVKATPTTLGG
+713 
-724 VKVSSTEISTVST
+724 KV
-737 VAAITFG
+737 TF
-744 LQNRI
+744 
-749 YPVQLAYPSGSA
+749 
-761 GTDGNKVLSVF
+761 K
-772 VPWINT
+772 
-778 TYGIVTASKNG
+778 
-789 LIGKDS
+789 
-795 PLVNLAGDTKDAGN
+795 
-809 QDTIVVCGQDGS
+809 
-821 LDYSS
+821 
-826 IEASKIALINKSNV
+826 
-840 WSVYQDFKAGAGN
+840 
-853 SGSDMRFKKEVEP
+853 FKK
-866 VTSISES
+866 
-873 IAKLDIIQYI
+873 II
-883 WEHPDEERIRNTFG
+883 
-897 VKADQLLELGGIFAT
+897 
-912 MVHSRGDEYKTKW
+912 
-925 VEYDRFGV
+925 
-933 LAIKAIQELCQTIQ
+933 
-947 QMKNRIEILE
+947 
-957 NKICLN
+957 
-963 SI
+963 

>member
-273 TLNTLKEI
+273 TLDTLKEI

-340 ASIYYAVTSSNMS
+340 ASIYYTVTSSNMG
-353 KLVFEVGNDGSE
+353 KLVFEVGDDGSE

-427 PVACTGSSIFS
+427 PVACAGSSIFS

-445 QLSITVAGQN
+445 QLSITIAGQN

-469 NKLGSSTI
+469 NKLHNYRNR
-477 GSATVPIYL
+477 P
-486 NAGSPK
+486 
-492 ACSSTSA
+492 TSA
-499 ATANTIAVRDG
+499 
-510 SGDLLCRLV
+510 
-519 RANYADQNTMSGG
+519 
-532 IVFRINNSDDN
+532 
-543 YLRCCNN
+543 
-550 PSAVRSWLGIGSS
+550 
-563 GDYVTAL
+563 
-570 GTNGNNLTW
+570 
-579 TKNGTTNNIIIPYAT
+579 NIS
-594 NSGKVA
+594 N
-600 NSLVLKF
+600 
-607 NSGTTE
+607 
-613 GTNLYTF
+613 TNLLNCMEY
-620 NGSSGKTI
+620 
-628 DIRPGSN
+628 
-635 VQFATT
+635 
-641 SGTVVISSTN
+641 
-651 TTYSQATSSTL
+651 YMATSSMTEGKPAQNSYILHFHWDNSNWASQIGISNSTTPEMWIRTSGNTEDWAGRDWVTMLSSINTFIKDGKITINGTSVTPLTSLQTL
-662 GLVKIGFPE
+662 TFTEGAFTSNNYNGTQAKTIKVPTKTSHLINDSGFVTDLSNLITIE
-671 RGRNYS
+671 KNLTITQKWMDTGIQGNSLQDGTYI
-677 VKLNSS
+677 VQVTINSS
-683 GQMYVNVPWTDK
+683 DNGMYNIFSSGVMSWYSGNTNDSEEDEIILHRVGHAYGNVIYLRTIQ
-695 NTTYS
+695 
-700 AGAGLS
+700 
-706 LSGTAFS
+706 LSGGTSGMKLQISSSKDFTKEA
-713 LVKATPTTLGG
+713 
-724 VKVSSTEISTVST
+724 KV
-737 VAAITFG
+737 TF
-744 LQNRI
+744 
-749 YPVQLAYPSGSA
+749 
-761 GTDGNKVLSVF
+761 K
-772 VPWINT
+772 
-778 TYGIVTASKNG
+778 
-789 LIGKDS
+789 
-795 PLVNLAGDTKDAGN
+795 
-809 QDTIVVCGQDGS
+809 
-821 LDYSS
+821 
-826 IEASKIALINKSNV
+826 
-840 WSVYQDFKAGAGN
+840 
-853 SGSDMRFKKEVEP
+853 FKK
-866 VTSISES
+866 
-873 IAKLDIIQYI
+873 II
-883 WEHPDEERIRNTFG
+883 
-897 VKADQLLELGGIFAT
+897 
-912 MVHSRGDEYKTKW
+912 
-925 VEYDRFGV
+925 
-933 LAIKAIQELCQTIQ
+933 
-947 QMKNRIEILE
+947 
-957 NKICLN
+957 
-963 SI
+963 

>member
-161 WGAWKRWYVDGQVK
+161 WGAWKRWYVDGEVK

-273 TLNTLKEI
+273 TLDTLKEI

-340 ASIYYAVTSSNMS
+340 ASIYYAVTSSNMG

-469 NKLGSSTI
+469 NKLHNYRNR
-477 GSATVPIYL
+477 P
-486 NAGSPK
+486 
-492 ACSSTSA
+492 TSA
-499 ATANTIAVRDG
+499 
-510 SGDLLCRLV
+510 
-519 RANYADQNTMSGG
+519 
-532 IVFRINNSDDN
+532 
-543 YLRCCNN
+543 
-550 PSAVRSWLGIGSS
+550 
-563 GDYVTAL
+563 
-570 GTNGNNLTW
+570 
-579 TKNGTTNNIIIPYAT
+579 NIS
-594 NSGKVA
+594 N
-600 NSLVLKF
+600 
-607 NSGTTE
+607 
-613 GTNLYTF
+613 TNLLNCMEY
-620 NGSSGKTI
+620 
-628 DIRPGSN
+628 
-635 VQFATT
+635 
-641 SGTVVISSTN
+641 
-651 TTYSQATSSTL
+651 YMATSSMTEGKPAQDSYILHFHWDNSNWASQIGISNSTTPEMWIRTSGNTEDWAGRDWVTMLSSINTFIKDGKITINGTSVTPLTSLQTL
-662 GLVKIGFPE
+662 TFTEGAFTSNNYNGTQAKTIKVPTKTSHLINDSGFVTDLSNLITIE
-671 RGRNYS
+671 KNLTITQKWMDTGIQGNSLQDGTYI
-677 VKLNSS
+677 VQVTINSS
-683 GQMYVNVPWTDK
+683 DNGMWNIFSSGVMSWYSGNTNDSEEDEIILHRVGHAYGNVIYLRTIQ
-695 NTTYS
+695 
-700 AGAGLS
+700 
-706 LSGTAFS
+706 LSGGTSGMKLQISSSKDFTKEA
-713 LVKATPTTLGG
+713 
-724 VKVSSTEISTVST
+724 KV
-737 VAAITFG
+737 TF
-744 LQNRI
+744 
-749 YPVQLAYPSGSA
+749 
-761 GTDGNKVLSVF
+761 K
-772 VPWINT
+772 
-778 TYGIVTASKNG
+778 
-789 LIGKDS
+789 
-795 PLVNLAGDTKDAGN
+795 
-809 QDTIVVCGQDGS
+809 
-821 LDYSS
+821 
-826 IEASKIALINKSNV
+826 
-840 WSVYQDFKAGAGN
+840 
-853 SGSDMRFKKEVEP
+853 FKK
-866 VTSISES
+866 
-873 IAKLDIIQYI
+873 II
-883 WEHPDEERIRNTFG
+883 
-897 VKADQLLELGGIFAT
+897 
-912 MVHSRGDEYKTKW
+912 
-925 VEYDRFGV
+925 
-933 LAIKAIQELCQTIQ
+933 
-947 QMKNRIEILE
+947 
-957 NKICLN
+957 
-963 SI
+963 

>member
-128 SELYVGRNADG
+128 SELYVGRNAAG

-161 WGAWKRWYVDGQVK
+161 WGAWKRWYVDGEVK

-273 TLNTLKEI
+273 TLDTLKEI

-340 ASIYYAVTSSNMS
+340 ASIYYAVTSSSMG
-353 KLVFEVGNDGSE
+353 KLVFEVGDDGSE

-469 NKLGSSTI
+469 NKLHNYRNR
-477 GSATVPIYL
+477 P
-486 NAGSPK
+486 
-492 ACSSTSA
+492 TSA
-499 ATANTIAVRDG
+499 
-510 SGDLLCRLV
+510 
-519 RANYADQNTMSGG
+519 
-532 IVFRINNSDDN
+532 
-543 YLRCCNN
+543 
-550 PSAVRSWLGIGSS
+550 
-563 GDYVTAL
+563 
-570 GTNGNNLTW
+570 
-579 TKNGTTNNIIIPYAT
+579 NIS
-594 NSGKVA
+594 N
-600 NSLVLKF
+600 
-607 NSGTTE
+607 
-613 GTNLYTF
+613 TNLLNCMEY
-620 NGSSGKTI
+620 
-628 DIRPGSN
+628 
-635 VQFATT
+635 
-641 SGTVVISSTN
+641 
-651 TTYSQATSSTL
+651 YMATSSMTEGKPAQDSYILHFHWDNSNWASQIGISNSTTPEMWIRTSGNTEDWAGRDWVTMLSSINTFIKDGKITINGTSVTPLTSLQTL
-662 GLVKIGFPE
+662 TFTEGAFTSNNYNGTQAKTIKVPTKTSHLINDSGFVTDLSNLITIE
-671 RGRNYS
+671 KNLTITQKWMDTGIQGNSLQDGTYI
-677 VKLNSS
+677 VQVTINSS
-683 GQMYVNVPWTDK
+683 DNGMYNIFSSGVMSWYSG
-695 NTTYS
+695 NTNNTEEDEIILHRVGHAYGS
-700 AGAGLS
+700 VIYLRTIQ
-706 LSGTAFS
+706 LSGGTSGMKLQISSSKDFTKEA
-713 LVKATPTTLGG
+713 
-724 VKVSSTEISTVST
+724 KV
-737 VAAITFG
+737 TF
-744 LQNRI
+744 
-749 YPVQLAYPSGSA
+749 
-761 GTDGNKVLSVF
+761 K
-772 VPWINT
+772 
-778 TYGIVTASKNG
+778 
-789 LIGKDS
+789 
-795 PLVNLAGDTKDAGN
+795 
-809 QDTIVVCGQDGS
+809 
-821 LDYSS
+821 
-826 IEASKIALINKSNV
+826 
-840 WSVYQDFKAGAGN
+840 
-853 SGSDMRFKKEVEP
+853 FKK
-866 VTSISES
+866 
-873 IAKLDIIQYI
+873 II
-883 WEHPDEERIRNTFG
+883 
-897 VKADQLLELGGIFAT
+897 
-912 MVHSRGDEYKTKW
+912 
-925 VEYDRFGV
+925 
-933 LAIKAIQELCQTIQ
+933 
-947 QMKNRIEILE
+947 
-957 NKICLN
+957 
-963 SI
+963 

>member
-128 SELYVGRNADG
+128 SELYVGRNAYG

-273 TLNTLKEI
+273 TLDTLKEI

-340 ASIYYAVTSSNMS
+340 ASIYYAVTSSNMG
-353 KLVFEVGNDGSE
+353 KLVFEVGDDGSE

-469 NKLGSSTI
+469 NKLHNYRNRPTSANISNTNLLNCMEYYMATPSMTEGKPAQDSYILHFHWDNSNWASQIGISNSTTPEMWIRTSGNTEDWAGRDWVTMLSSINTFIKDGKITI
-477 GSATVPIYL
+477 NGTSVTPLTSLQTLTFTEGAFTSNNYNGTQAKTIKVPTKTSHLINDSGFVTDLSNLITIEKNLTITQKWMDTGIQGNSLQNGTYIVQVTINSSDNGMYNIFSSGVMSWYSGNTNDSEEDEIILHRVGHTYGNVIYL
-486 NAGSPK
+486 R
-492 ACSSTSA
+492 
-499 ATANTIAVRDG
+499 TIQ
-510 SGDLLCRLV
+510 L
-519 RANYADQNTMSGG
+519 SGG
-532 IVFRINNSDDN
+532 
-543 YLRCCNN
+543 
-550 PSAVRSWLGIGSS
+550 
-563 GDYVTAL
+563 
-570 GTNGNNLTW
+570 
-579 TKNGTTNNIIIPYAT
+579 
-594 NSGKVA
+594 
-600 NSLVLKF
+600 
-607 NSGTTE
+607 
-613 GTNLYTF
+613 
-620 NGSSGKTI
+620 
-628 DIRPGSN
+628 
-635 VQFATT
+635 T
-641 SGTVVISSTN
+641 SGMKLQISSSKDFTKE
-651 TTYSQATSSTL
+651 A
-662 GLVKIGFPE
+662 
-671 RGRNYS
+671 
-677 VKLNSS
+677 
-683 GQMYVNVPWTDK
+683 
-695 NTTYS
+695 
-700 AGAGLS
+700 
-706 LSGTAFS
+706 
-713 LVKATPTTLGG
+713 
-724 VKVSSTEISTVST
+724 KV
-737 VAAITFG
+737 TF
-744 LQNRI
+744 
-749 YPVQLAYPSGSA
+749 
-761 GTDGNKVLSVF
+761 K
-772 VPWINT
+772 
-778 TYGIVTASKNG
+778 
-789 LIGKDS
+789 
-795 PLVNLAGDTKDAGN
+795 
-809 QDTIVVCGQDGS
+809 
-821 LDYSS
+821 
-826 IEASKIALINKSNV
+826 
-840 WSVYQDFKAGAGN
+840 
-853 SGSDMRFKKEVEP
+853 FKK
-866 VTSISES
+866 
-873 IAKLDIIQYI
+873 II
-883 WEHPDEERIRNTFG
+883 
-897 VKADQLLELGGIFAT
+897 
-912 MVHSRGDEYKTKW
+912 
-925 VEYDRFGV
+925 
-933 LAIKAIQELCQTIQ
+933 
-947 QMKNRIEILE
+947 
-957 NKICLN
+957 
-963 SI
+963 

>member
-1 MNIAYNPLSESA
+1 MNIAYNPLSEGA

-161 WGAWKRWYVDGQVK
+161 WGAWKRWYVDGEVK

-273 TLNTLKEI
+273 TLDTLKEI

-340 ASIYYAVTSSNMS
+340 ASIYYAVTSSNMG
-353 KLVFEVGNDGSE
+353 KLVFEVGDDGSE

-469 NKLGSSTI
+469 NKLHNYRNR
-477 GSATVPIYL
+477 P
-486 NAGSPK
+486 
-492 ACSSTSA
+492 TSA
-499 ATANTIAVRDG
+499 
-510 SGDLLCRLV
+510 
-519 RANYADQNTMSGG
+519 
-532 IVFRINNSDDN
+532 
-543 YLRCCNN
+543 
-550 PSAVRSWLGIGSS
+550 
-563 GDYVTAL
+563 
-570 GTNGNNLTW
+570 
-579 TKNGTTNNIIIPYAT
+579 NIS
-594 NSGKVA
+594 N
-600 NSLVLKF
+600 
-607 NSGTTE
+607 
-613 GTNLYTF
+613 TNLLNCMEY
-620 NGSSGKTI
+620 
-628 DIRPGSN
+628 
-635 VQFATT
+635 
-641 SGTVVISSTN
+641 
-651 TTYSQATSSTL
+651 YMATSSMTEGKPAQDSYILHFHWDNSNWASQIGISNSTTPEMWIRTSGNTEDWAGRDWVTMLSSINTFIKDGKITINGTSVTPLTSLQTL
-662 GLVKIGFPE
+662 TFTEGAFTSNNYNGTQAKTIKVPTKTSHLINDSGFVTDLSNLITIE
-671 RGRNYS
+671 KNLTITQKWMDTGIQGNSLQDGTYI
-677 VKLNSS
+677 VQVTINSS
-683 GQMYVNVPWTDK
+683 DNGMWIIFSSGVMSWYSGNTNDSEEDEIILHRVGHAYGNVIYLRTIQ
-695 NTTYS
+695 
-700 AGAGLS
+700 
-706 LSGTAFS
+706 LSGGTSGMKLQISSSKDFTKEA
-713 LVKATPTTLGG
+713 
-724 VKVSSTEISTVST
+724 KV
-737 VAAITFG
+737 TF
-744 LQNRI
+744 
-749 YPVQLAYPSGSA
+749 
-761 GTDGNKVLSVF
+761 K
-772 VPWINT
+772 
-778 TYGIVTASKNG
+778 
-789 LIGKDS
+789 
-795 PLVNLAGDTKDAGN
+795 
-809 QDTIVVCGQDGS
+809 
-821 LDYSS
+821 
-826 IEASKIALINKSNV
+826 
-840 WSVYQDFKAGAGN
+840 
-853 SGSDMRFKKEVEP
+853 FKK
-866 VTSISES
+866 
-873 IAKLDIIQYI
+873 II
-883 WEHPDEERIRNTFG
+883 
-897 VKADQLLELGGIFAT
+897 
-912 MVHSRGDEYKTKW
+912 
-925 VEYDRFGV
+925 
-933 LAIKAIQELCQTIQ
+933 
-947 QMKNRIEILE
+947 
-957 NKICLN
+957 
-963 SI
+963 

>member
-273 TLNTLKEI
+273 TLDTLKEI

-340 ASIYYAVTSSNMS
+340 ASIYYTVTSSNMG
-353 KLVFEVGNDGSE
+353 KLVFEVGDDGSE

-469 NKLGSSTI
+469 NKLHNYRNR
-477 GSATVPIYL
+477 P
-486 NAGSPK
+486 
-492 ACSSTSA
+492 TSA
-499 ATANTIAVRDG
+499 
-510 SGDLLCRLV
+510 
-519 RANYADQNTMSGG
+519 
-532 IVFRINNSDDN
+532 
-543 YLRCCNN
+543 
-550 PSAVRSWLGIGSS
+550 
-563 GDYVTAL
+563 
-570 GTNGNNLTW
+570 
-579 TKNGTTNNIIIPYAT
+579 NIS
-594 NSGKVA
+594 N
-600 NSLVLKF
+600 
-607 NSGTTE
+607 
-613 GTNLYTF
+613 TNLLNCMEY
-620 NGSSGKTI
+620 
-628 DIRPGSN
+628 
-635 VQFATT
+635 
-641 SGTVVISSTN
+641 
-651 TTYSQATSSTL
+651 YMATSSMTEGKPAQNSYILHFHWDNSNWASQIGISNSTTPEMWIRTSGNTEDWAGRDWVTMLSSINTFIKDGKITINGTSVTPLTSLQTL
-662 GLVKIGFPE
+662 TFTEGAFTSNNYNGTQAKTIKVPTKTSHLINDSGFVTDLSNLITIE
-671 RGRNYS
+671 KNLTITQKWMDTGIQGNSLQDGTYI
-677 VKLNSS
+677 VQVTINSS
-683 GQMYVNVPWTDK
+683 DNGMWNIFSSGVMSWYSGNTNDSEEDEIILHRVGRAYGNVIYLRTIQ
-695 NTTYS
+695 
-700 AGAGLS
+700 
-706 LSGTAFS
+706 LSGGTSGMKLQISSSKDFTKEA
-713 LVKATPTTLGG
+713 
-724 VKVSSTEISTVST
+724 KV
-737 VAAITFG
+737 TF
-744 LQNRI
+744 
-749 YPVQLAYPSGSA
+749 
-761 GTDGNKVLSVF
+761 K
-772 VPWINT
+772 
-778 TYGIVTASKNG
+778 
-789 LIGKDS
+789 
-795 PLVNLAGDTKDAGN
+795 
-809 QDTIVVCGQDGS
+809 
-821 LDYSS
+821 
-826 IEASKIALINKSNV
+826 
-840 WSVYQDFKAGAGN
+840 
-853 SGSDMRFKKEVEP
+853 FKK
-866 VTSISES
+866 
-873 IAKLDIIQYI
+873 II
-883 WEHPDEERIRNTFG
+883 
-897 VKADQLLELGGIFAT
+897 
-912 MVHSRGDEYKTKW
+912 
-925 VEYDRFGV
+925 
-933 LAIKAIQELCQTIQ
+933 
-947 QMKNRIEILE
+947 
-957 NKICLN
+957 
-963 SI
+963 

>member
-99 LDTLRTEGRWYYIAG
+99 LDTLRTEGRWYYIAE

-128 SELYVGRNADG
+128 SELYVGRNAYG

-161 WGAWKRWYVDGQVK
+161 WGAWKRWYVDGEVK

-273 TLNTLKEI
+273 TLDTLKEI

-325 PFKSAKLHWSGGSDF
+325 PFKSAKLYWSGGSDF
-340 ASIYYAVTSSNMS
+340 ASIYYAVTSSNMG
-353 KLVFEVGNDGSE
+353 KLVFEVGEDGSE

-427 PVACTGSSIFS
+427 PVACAGSSIFS

-445 QLSITVAGQN
+445 QLSITIAGQN

-469 NKLGSSTI
+469 NKLHNYRNR
-477 GSATVPIYL
+477 P
-486 NAGSPK
+486 
-492 ACSSTSA
+492 TSA
-499 ATANTIAVRDG
+499 
-510 SGDLLCRLV
+510 
-519 RANYADQNTMSGG
+519 
-532 IVFRINNSDDN
+532 
-543 YLRCCNN
+543 
-550 PSAVRSWLGIGSS
+550 
-563 GDYVTAL
+563 
-570 GTNGNNLTW
+570 
-579 TKNGTTNNIIIPYAT
+579 NIS
-594 NSGKVA
+594 N
-600 NSLVLKF
+600 
-607 NSGTTE
+607 
-613 GTNLYTF
+613 TNLLNRMEY
-620 NGSSGKTI
+620 
-628 DIRPGSN
+628 
-635 VQFATT
+635 
-641 SGTVVISSTN
+641 
-651 TTYSQATSSTL
+651 YMATSSMTEGKPAQDGYILHFHWDNSNWASQIGISNSTTPEMWIRTSGNTEDWAGRDWVTMLSSINTFIKDGKITINGTSVTPLTSLQTL
-662 GLVKIGFPE
+662 TFTEGAFTSNNYNGTQAKTIKVPTKTSHLINDSGFVTDLSNLITIE
-671 RGRNYS
+671 KNLTITQKWMDTGIQGNSLQDGTYI
-677 VKLNSS
+677 VQVTINSS
-683 GQMYVNVPWTDK
+683 DNGMQNIFSSGVMSWYSGNTNDSEEDEIILHRVGHAYGNVIYLRTIQ
-695 NTTYS
+695 
-700 AGAGLS
+700 
-706 LSGTAFS
+706 LSGGTSGMKLQISSSKDFTKEA
-713 LVKATPTTLGG
+713 
-724 VKVSSTEISTVST
+724 KV
-737 VAAITFG
+737 TF
-744 LQNRI
+744 
-749 YPVQLAYPSGSA
+749 
-761 GTDGNKVLSVF
+761 K
-772 VPWINT
+772 
-778 TYGIVTASKNG
+778 
-789 LIGKDS
+789 
-795 PLVNLAGDTKDAGN
+795 
-809 QDTIVVCGQDGS
+809 
-821 LDYSS
+821 
-826 IEASKIALINKSNV
+826 
-840 WSVYQDFKAGAGN
+840 
-853 SGSDMRFKKEVEP
+853 FKK
-866 VTSISES
+866 
-873 IAKLDIIQYI
+873 II
-883 WEHPDEERIRNTFG
+883 
-897 VKADQLLELGGIFAT
+897 
-912 MVHSRGDEYKTKW
+912 
-925 VEYDRFGV
+925 
-933 LAIKAIQELCQTIQ
+933 
-947 QMKNRIEILE
+947 
-957 NKICLN
+957 
-963 SI
+963 

>member
-161 WGAWKRWYVDGQVK
+161 WGAWKRWYVDGEVK

-273 TLNTLKEI
+273 TLDTLKEI

-340 ASIYYAVTSSNMS
+340 ASIYYAVTSSNMG
-353 KLVFEVGNDGSE
+353 KLVFEVGDDGSE

-469 NKLGSSTI
+469 NKLHNYRNR
-477 GSATVPIYL
+477 P
-486 NAGSPK
+486 
-492 ACSSTSA
+492 TSA
-499 ATANTIAVRDG
+499 
-510 SGDLLCRLV
+510 
-519 RANYADQNTMSGG
+519 
-532 IVFRINNSDDN
+532 
-543 YLRCCNN
+543 
-550 PSAVRSWLGIGSS
+550 
-563 GDYVTAL
+563 
-570 GTNGNNLTW
+570 
-579 TKNGTTNNIIIPYAT
+579 NIS
-594 NSGKVA
+594 N
-600 NSLVLKF
+600 
-607 NSGTTE
+607 
-613 GTNLYTF
+613 TNLLNCMEYY
-620 NGSSGKTI
+620 I
-628 DIRPGSN
+628 
-635 VQFATT
+635 
-641 SGTVVISSTN
+641 
-651 TTYSQATSSTL
+651 ATSSMTEGKPAYNSYILHFHWDNSNWASQIGISNSTTPEMWIRTSGNTEDWAGRDWVTMLSSINTFIKDGKITINGTSVTPLTSLRTL
-662 GLVKIGFPE
+662 TFTEGAFTSNNYNGTQAKTIKVPTKTSHLINDSGFVTDLSNLITIE
-671 RGRNYS
+671 KNLTITQKWMDTGIQGNSLQDGTYI
-677 VKLNSS
+677 VQVTINSS
-683 GQMYVNVPWTDK
+683 DNGMWNIFSSGVMSWYSG
-695 NTTYS
+695 NTNDSEEDEIILHRVGRAYGRVIYLRTIQ
-700 AGAGLS
+700 L
-706 LSGTAFS
+706 
-713 LVKATPTTLGG
+713 LGG
-724 VKVSSTEISTVST
+724 TSGMKLQISSSKDFTKEAKV
-737 VAAITFG
+737 TF
-744 LQNRI
+744 
-749 YPVQLAYPSGSA
+749 
-761 GTDGNKVLSVF
+761 K
-772 VPWINT
+772 
-778 TYGIVTASKNG
+778 
-789 LIGKDS
+789 
-795 PLVNLAGDTKDAGN
+795 
-809 QDTIVVCGQDGS
+809 
-821 LDYSS
+821 
-826 IEASKIALINKSNV
+826 
-840 WSVYQDFKAGAGN
+840 
-853 SGSDMRFKKEVEP
+853 FKK
-866 VTSISES
+866 
-873 IAKLDIIQYI
+873 II
-883 WEHPDEERIRNTFG
+883 
-897 VKADQLLELGGIFAT
+897 
-912 MVHSRGDEYKTKW
+912 
-925 VEYDRFGV
+925 
-933 LAIKAIQELCQTIQ
+933 
-947 QMKNRIEILE
+947 
-957 NKICLN
+957 
-963 SI
+963 

>member
-55 QGGGYNGLVPAPDY
+55 QGGGHNGLVPAPDY

-161 WGAWKRWYVDGQVK
+161 WGAWKRWYVDGEVK

-273 TLNTLKEI
+273 TLDTLKEI

-340 ASIYYAVTSSNMS
+340 ASIYYAVTSSNIG
-353 KLVFEVGNDGSE
+353 KLVFEVGDDGSE

-469 NKLGSSTI
+469 NKLHNYRNR
-477 GSATVPIYL
+477 P
-486 NAGSPK
+486 
-492 ACSSTSA
+492 TSA
-499 ATANTIAVRDG
+499 
-510 SGDLLCRLV
+510 
-519 RANYADQNTMSGG
+519 
-532 IVFRINNSDDN
+532 
-543 YLRCCNN
+543 
-550 PSAVRSWLGIGSS
+550 
-563 GDYVTAL
+563 
-570 GTNGNNLTW
+570 
-579 TKNGTTNNIIIPYAT
+579 NIS
-594 NSGKVA
+594 N
-600 NSLVLKF
+600 
-607 NSGTTE
+607 
-613 GTNLYTF
+613 TNLLNCMEY
-620 NGSSGKTI
+620 
-628 DIRPGSN
+628 
-635 VQFATT
+635 
-641 SGTVVISSTN
+641 
-651 TTYSQATSSTL
+651 YMATSSMTEGKPAYDSYILHFHWDNSNWASQIGISNSTTPEMWIRTSGNTEDWAGRDWVTMLSSINTFIKDGKITINGTSVTPLTSLQTL
-662 GLVKIGFPE
+662 TFTEGAFTSNNYNGTQAKTIKVPTKTSHLINDSGFVTDLSNLITIE
-671 RGRNYS
+671 KNLTITQKWMDTGIQGNSLQDGTYI
-677 VKLNSS
+677 VQVTINSS
-683 GQMYVNVPWTDK
+683 DNGMWNIFSSGVMSWYSGNTNDSEEDEIILHRVGHAYGNVIYLRTIQ
-695 NTTYS
+695 
-700 AGAGLS
+700 
-706 LSGTAFS
+706 LSGGTSGMKLQISSSKDFTKEA
-713 LVKATPTTLGG
+713 
-724 VKVSSTEISTVST
+724 KV
-737 VAAITFG
+737 TF
-744 LQNRI
+744 
-749 YPVQLAYPSGSA
+749 
-761 GTDGNKVLSVF
+761 K
-772 VPWINT
+772 
-778 TYGIVTASKNG
+778 
-789 LIGKDS
+789 
-795 PLVNLAGDTKDAGN
+795 
-809 QDTIVVCGQDGS
+809 
-821 LDYSS
+821 
-826 IEASKIALINKSNV
+826 
-840 WSVYQDFKAGAGN
+840 
-853 SGSDMRFKKEVEP
+853 FKK
-866 VTSISES
+866 
-873 IAKLDIIQYI
+873 II
-883 WEHPDEERIRNTFG
+883 
-897 VKADQLLELGGIFAT
+897 
-912 MVHSRGDEYKTKW
+912 
-925 VEYDRFGV
+925 
-933 LAIKAIQELCQTIQ
+933 
-947 QMKNRIEILE
+947 
-957 NKICLN
+957 
-963 SI
+963 

>member
-161 WGAWKRWYVDGQVK
+161 WGAWKRWYVDGEVK

-273 TLNTLKEI
+273 TLDTLKEI

-340 ASIYYAVTSSNMS
+340 ASIYYAVTSSNMG
-353 KLVFEVGNDGSE
+353 KLVFEVGDDGSE

-469 NKLGSSTI
+469 NKLHNYRNRPTSANISNTNLLNCMEYYMATSNMTEGKPAQDSYILHFHWDNSNWASQIGISNSTTPEMWIRTSGNTEDWAGRDWVTMLSSINTFIKDGEITI
-477 GSATVPIYL
+477 NGTSVTPLTSLQTLTFTEGAFTSNNYNGTQAKTIKVPTKTSHLINDSGFVTDLSNLITIEKNLTITQKWMDTGIQGNSLQDGTYIVQVTINSSDNGMWNIFSSGVMSWYSGNTNDSEEDEIILHRVGHAYGNVIYL
-486 NAGSPK
+486 RTIQLSG
-492 ACSSTSA
+492 STS
-499 ATANTIAVRDG
+499 G
-510 SGDLLCRLV
+510 MKL
-519 RANYADQNTMSGG
+519 Q
-532 IVFRINNSDDN
+532 
-543 YLRCCNN
+543 
-550 PSAVRSWLGIGSS
+550 
-563 GDYVTAL
+563 
-570 GTNGNNLTW
+570 
-579 TKNGTTNNIIIPYAT
+579 
-594 NSGKVA
+594 
-600 NSLVLKF
+600 
-607 NSGTTE
+607 
-613 GTNLYTF
+613 
-620 NGSSGKTI
+620 
-628 DIRPGSN
+628 
-635 VQFATT
+635 
-641 SGTVVISSTN
+641 ISSSKDFTKE
-651 TTYSQATSSTL
+651 A
-662 GLVKIGFPE
+662 
-671 RGRNYS
+671 
-677 VKLNSS
+677 
-683 GQMYVNVPWTDK
+683 
-695 NTTYS
+695 
-700 AGAGLS
+700 
-706 LSGTAFS
+706 
-713 LVKATPTTLGG
+713 
-724 VKVSSTEISTVST
+724 KV
-737 VAAITFG
+737 TF
-744 LQNRI
+744 
-749 YPVQLAYPSGSA
+749 
-761 GTDGNKVLSVF
+761 K
-772 VPWINT
+772 
-778 TYGIVTASKNG
+778 
-789 LIGKDS
+789 
-795 PLVNLAGDTKDAGN
+795 
-809 QDTIVVCGQDGS
+809 
-821 LDYSS
+821 
-826 IEASKIALINKSNV
+826 
-840 WSVYQDFKAGAGN
+840 
-853 SGSDMRFKKEVEP
+853 FKK
-866 VTSISES
+866 
-873 IAKLDIIQYI
+873 II
-883 WEHPDEERIRNTFG
+883 
-897 VKADQLLELGGIFAT
+897 
-912 MVHSRGDEYKTKW
+912 
-925 VEYDRFGV
+925 
-933 LAIKAIQELCQTIQ
+933 
-947 QMKNRIEILE
+947 
-957 NKICLN
+957 
-963 SI
+963 

>member
-20 NDILFDLPGKCIYA
+20 NDILFDLPGECIYA

-161 WGAWKRWYVDGQVK
+161 WGAWKRWYVDGEVK

-273 TLNTLKEI
+273 TLDTLKEI

-340 ASIYYAVTSSNMS
+340 ASIYYAVTSSNMG
-353 KLVFEVGNDGSE
+353 KLVFEVGDDGSE

-469 NKLGSSTI
+469 NKLHN
-477 GSATVPIYL
+477 YR
-486 NAGSPK
+486 NSP
-492 ACSSTSA
+492 TSA
-499 ATANTIAVRDG
+499 
-510 SGDLLCRLV
+510 
-519 RANYADQNTMSGG
+519 
-532 IVFRINNSDDN
+532 
-543 YLRCCNN
+543 
-550 PSAVRSWLGIGSS
+550 
-563 GDYVTAL
+563 
-570 GTNGNNLTW
+570 
-579 TKNGTTNNIIIPYAT
+579 NIS
-594 NSGKVA
+594 N
-600 NSLVLKF
+600 
-607 NSGTTE
+607 
-613 GTNLYTF
+613 TNLLNCMEY
-620 NGSSGKTI
+620 
-628 DIRPGSN
+628 
-635 VQFATT
+635 
-641 SGTVVISSTN
+641 
-651 TTYSQATSSTL
+651 YMATSSMTEGKPAQDSYILHFHWDNSNWASQIGISNSTTPEMWIRTSGNTEDWAGRDWVTMLSSINTFIKDGKITINGTSVTPLTSLQTL
-662 GLVKIGFPE
+662 TFTEGAFTSNNYNGTQAKTIKVPTKTSHLINDSGFVTDLSNLITIE
-671 RGRNYS
+671 KNLTITQKWMDTGIQGNSLQDGTYI
-677 VKLNSS
+677 VQVTINSS
-683 GQMYVNVPWTDK
+683 DNGMWNIFSSGVMSWYSGNTNDSEEDEIILHRVGHAYGNVIYLRTIQ
-695 NTTYS
+695 
-700 AGAGLS
+700 
-706 LSGTAFS
+706 LSGGTSGMKLQISSSKDFTKEA
-713 LVKATPTTLGG
+713 
-724 VKVSSTEISTVST
+724 KV
-737 VAAITFG
+737 TF
-744 LQNRI
+744 
-749 YPVQLAYPSGSA
+749 
-761 GTDGNKVLSVF
+761 K
-772 VPWINT
+772 
-778 TYGIVTASKNG
+778 
-789 LIGKDS
+789 
-795 PLVNLAGDTKDAGN
+795 
-809 QDTIVVCGQDGS
+809 
-821 LDYSS
+821 
-826 IEASKIALINKSNV
+826 
-840 WSVYQDFKAGAGN
+840 
-853 SGSDMRFKKEVEP
+853 FKK
-866 VTSISES
+866 
-873 IAKLDIIQYI
+873 II
-883 WEHPDEERIRNTFG
+883 
-897 VKADQLLELGGIFAT
+897 
-912 MVHSRGDEYKTKW
+912 
-925 VEYDRFGV
+925 
-933 LAIKAIQELCQTIQ
+933 
-947 QMKNRIEILE
+947 
-957 NKICLN
+957 
-963 SI
+963 

>member
-273 TLNTLKEI
+273 TLDTLKEI

-340 ASIYYAVTSSNMS
+340 ASIYYAVTPSNMG
-353 KLVFEVGNDGSE
+353 KLVFEVGDDGSE

-469 NKLGSSTI
+469 NKLHNYRNR
-477 GSATVPIYL
+477 P
-486 NAGSPK
+486 
-492 ACSSTSA
+492 TSA
-499 ATANTIAVRDG
+499 
-510 SGDLLCRLV
+510 
-519 RANYADQNTMSGG
+519 
-532 IVFRINNSDDN
+532 
-543 YLRCCNN
+543 
-550 PSAVRSWLGIGSS
+550 
-563 GDYVTAL
+563 
-570 GTNGNNLTW
+570 
-579 TKNGTTNNIIIPYAT
+579 NIS
-594 NSGKVA
+594 N
-600 NSLVLKF
+600 
-607 NSGTTE
+607 
-613 GTNLYTF
+613 TNLLNCMEY
-620 NGSSGKTI
+620 
-628 DIRPGSN
+628 
-635 VQFATT
+635 
-641 SGTVVISSTN
+641 
-651 TTYSQATSSTL
+651 YMATSSMTEGKPAQDSYILHFHWDNSNWASQIGISNSTTPEMWIRTSGNTEDWAGRDWVTMLSSINTFIKDGKITINGTSVTPLTSLQTL
-662 GLVKIGFPE
+662 TFTEGAFTSNNYNGTQAKTIKVPTKTSHLINDSGFVTDLSNLITIE
-671 RGRNYS
+671 KNLTITQKWMDTGIQGNSLQDGTYI
-677 VKLNSS
+677 VQVTINSS
-683 GQMYVNVPWTDK
+683 DNGMWNIFSSGVMSWYSGNTNDSEEDEIILHRVGHAYGNVIYLRTIQ
-695 NTTYS
+695 
-700 AGAGLS
+700 
-706 LSGTAFS
+706 LSGDTSGMKLQISSSKDFTKEA
-713 LVKATPTTLGG
+713 
-724 VKVSSTEISTVST
+724 KV
-737 VAAITFG
+737 TF
-744 LQNRI
+744 
-749 YPVQLAYPSGSA
+749 
-761 GTDGNKVLSVF
+761 K
-772 VPWINT
+772 
-778 TYGIVTASKNG
+778 
-789 LIGKDS
+789 
-795 PLVNLAGDTKDAGN
+795 
-809 QDTIVVCGQDGS
+809 
-821 LDYSS
+821 
-826 IEASKIALINKSNV
+826 
-840 WSVYQDFKAGAGN
+840 
-853 SGSDMRFKKEVEP
+853 FKK
-866 VTSISES
+866 
-873 IAKLDIIQYI
+873 II
-883 WEHPDEERIRNTFG
+883 
-897 VKADQLLELGGIFAT
+897 
-912 MVHSRGDEYKTKW
+912 
-925 VEYDRFGV
+925 
-933 LAIKAIQELCQTIQ
+933 
-947 QMKNRIEILE
+947 
-957 NKICLN
+957 
-963 SI
+963 

>member
-99 LDTLRTEGRWYYIAG
+99 LDTLRTEGRWYYIAE
-114 SSNNE
+114 SSNNK

-128 SELYVGRNADG
+128 SELYVGRNANG

-273 TLNTLKEI
+273 TLDTLKEI

-340 ASIYYAVTSSNMS
+340 ASIYYAVTSSNMG
-353 KLVFEVGNDGSE
+353 KLVFEVGDDGSE

-469 NKLGSSTI
+469 NKLHNYRNR
-477 GSATVPIYL
+477 P
-486 NAGSPK
+486 
-492 ACSSTSA
+492 TSA
-499 ATANTIAVRDG
+499 
-510 SGDLLCRLV
+510 
-519 RANYADQNTMSGG
+519 
-532 IVFRINNSDDN
+532 
-543 YLRCCNN
+543 
-550 PSAVRSWLGIGSS
+550 
-563 GDYVTAL
+563 
-570 GTNGNNLTW
+570 
-579 TKNGTTNNIIIPYAT
+579 NIS
-594 NSGKVA
+594 N
-600 NSLVLKF
+600 
-607 NSGTTE
+607 
-613 GTNLYTF
+613 TNLLNCMEYY
-620 NGSSGKTI
+620 I
-628 DIRPGSN
+628 
-635 VQFATT
+635 
-641 SGTVVISSTN
+641 
-651 TTYSQATSSTL
+651 ATSSMTEGKPAQDSYILHFHWDNSNWASQIGISNSTTPEMWIRTSGNTEDWAGRDWVTMLSSINTFIKDGKITINGTSVTPLTSLQTL
-662 GLVKIGFPE
+662 TFTEGAFTSNNYNGTQAKTIKVPTKTSHLINDSGFVTDLSNLITIE
-671 RGRNYS
+671 KNLTITQKWMDTGIQGDSLQDGTYI
-677 VKLNSS
+677 VQVTINSS
-683 GQMYVNVPWTDK
+683 DNGMWNIFSSGVMSWYSGNTNDSEEDEIILHRVGHAYGNVIYLRTIQ
-695 NTTYS
+695 
-700 AGAGLS
+700 
-706 LSGTAFS
+706 LSGGTSGMKLQISSSKDFTKEA
-713 LVKATPTTLGG
+713 
-724 VKVSSTEISTVST
+724 KV
-737 VAAITFG
+737 TF
-744 LQNRI
+744 
-749 YPVQLAYPSGSA
+749 
-761 GTDGNKVLSVF
+761 K
-772 VPWINT
+772 
-778 TYGIVTASKNG
+778 
-789 LIGKDS
+789 
-795 PLVNLAGDTKDAGN
+795 
-809 QDTIVVCGQDGS
+809 
-821 LDYSS
+821 
-826 IEASKIALINKSNV
+826 
-840 WSVYQDFKAGAGN
+840 
-853 SGSDMRFKKEVEP
+853 FKK
-866 VTSISES
+866 
-873 IAKLDIIQYI
+873 II
-883 WEHPDEERIRNTFG
+883 
-897 VKADQLLELGGIFAT
+897 
-912 MVHSRGDEYKTKW
+912 
-925 VEYDRFGV
+925 
-933 LAIKAIQELCQTIQ
+933 
-947 QMKNRIEILE
+947 
-957 NKICLN
+957 
-963 SI
+963 

>member
-273 TLNTLKEI
+273 TLDTLKEI

-340 ASIYYAVTSSNMS
+340 ASIYYAVTSSNMG
-353 KLVFEVGNDGSE
+353 KLVFEVGDDGSE

-469 NKLGSSTI
+469 NKLHNYRNR
-477 GSATVPIYL
+477 P
-486 NAGSPK
+486 
-492 ACSSTSA
+492 TSA
-499 ATANTIAVRDG
+499 
-510 SGDLLCRLV
+510 
-519 RANYADQNTMSGG
+519 
-532 IVFRINNSDDN
+532 
-543 YLRCCNN
+543 
-550 PSAVRSWLGIGSS
+550 
-563 GDYVTAL
+563 
-570 GTNGNNLTW
+570 
-579 TKNGTTNNIIIPYAT
+579 NIS
-594 NSGKVA
+594 N
-600 NSLVLKF
+600 
-607 NSGTTE
+607 
-613 GTNLYTF
+613 TNLLNCMEY
-620 NGSSGKTI
+620 
-628 DIRPGSN
+628 
-635 VQFATT
+635 
-641 SGTVVISSTN
+641 
-651 TTYSQATSSTL
+651 YMATSSMTEGKPAQDSYILHFHWDNSNWASQIGISNSTTPEMWIRTSGNTEDWAGRDWVTMLSSINTFIKDGKITINGTSVTPLTSLQTL
-662 GLVKIGFPE
+662 TFTEGAFTSNNYNGTQAKTIKVPTKTSHLVNDSGFVTSLSNLITIE
-671 RGRNYS
+671 KNLTITQKWMDTGIQGDSLQDGTYI
-677 VKLNSS
+677 VQVTINSS
-683 GQMYVNVPWTDK
+683 DNGMWNIFSSGVMSWYSGNTNDSEEDEIILHRVGHAYGNVIYLRTIQ
-695 NTTYS
+695 
-700 AGAGLS
+700 
-706 LSGTAFS
+706 LSGGTSGMKLQISSSKDFTKEA
-713 LVKATPTTLGG
+713 
-724 VKVSSTEISTVST
+724 KV
-737 VAAITFG
+737 TF
-744 LQNRI
+744 
-749 YPVQLAYPSGSA
+749 
-761 GTDGNKVLSVF
+761 K
-772 VPWINT
+772 
-778 TYGIVTASKNG
+778 
-789 LIGKDS
+789 
-795 PLVNLAGDTKDAGN
+795 
-809 QDTIVVCGQDGS
+809 
-821 LDYSS
+821 
-826 IEASKIALINKSNV
+826 
-840 WSVYQDFKAGAGN
+840 
-853 SGSDMRFKKEVEP
+853 FKK
-866 VTSISES
+866 
-873 IAKLDIIQYI
+873 II
-883 WEHPDEERIRNTFG
+883 
-897 VKADQLLELGGIFAT
+897 
-912 MVHSRGDEYKTKW
+912 
-925 VEYDRFGV
+925 
-933 LAIKAIQELCQTIQ
+933 
-947 QMKNRIEILE
+947 
-957 NKICLN
+957 
-963 SI
+963 

>member
-1 MNIAYNPLSESA
+1 MNIAYNPLSEGA

-161 WGAWKRWYVDGQVK
+161 WGAWKRWYIDGQVK

-189 GYTDAKNTSDL
+189 GYTNAKNTSDL

-273 TLNTLKEI
+273 TLDTLKEI

-325 PFKSAKLHWSGGSDF
+325 PFKSAKLYWSGGSDF
-340 ASIYYAVTSSNMS
+340 ASIYYAVTSSNMG
-353 KLVFEVGNDGSE
+353 KLVFEVGEDGSE

-469 NKLGSSTI
+469 NKLHNYRNR
-477 GSATVPIYL
+477 P
-486 NAGSPK
+486 
-492 ACSSTSA
+492 TSA
-499 ATANTIAVRDG
+499 
-510 SGDLLCRLV
+510 
-519 RANYADQNTMSGG
+519 
-532 IVFRINNSDDN
+532 
-543 YLRCCNN
+543 
-550 PSAVRSWLGIGSS
+550 
-563 GDYVTAL
+563 
-570 GTNGNNLTW
+570 
-579 TKNGTTNNIIIPYAT
+579 NIS
-594 NSGKVA
+594 N
-600 NSLVLKF
+600 
-607 NSGTTE
+607 
-613 GTNLYTF
+613 TNLLNCMEY
-620 NGSSGKTI
+620 
-628 DIRPGSN
+628 
-635 VQFATT
+635 
-641 SGTVVISSTN
+641 
-651 TTYSQATSSTL
+651 YMATSSMTEGKPAQNSYILHFHWDNSNWASQIGISNSTTPEMWIRTSGNTEDWAGRDWVTMLSSINTFIKDGKITINGTSVTPLTSLQTL
-662 GLVKIGFPE
+662 TFTEGAFTSNNYNGTQAKTIKVPTKTSHLINDSGFVTDLSNLITIE
-671 RGRNYS
+671 KNLTITQKWMDTGIQGNSLQDGTYI
-677 VKLNSS
+677 VQVTINSS
-683 GQMYVNVPWTDK
+683 DNGMWNIFSSGVMSWYSGNTDDSEEDEIILHRVGHAYGNVIYLRTIQ
-695 NTTYS
+695 
-700 AGAGLS
+700 
-706 LSGTAFS
+706 LSGGTSGMKLQISSSKDFTKEA
-713 LVKATPTTLGG
+713 
-724 VKVSSTEISTVST
+724 KV
-737 VAAITFG
+737 TF
-744 LQNRI
+744 
-749 YPVQLAYPSGSA
+749 
-761 GTDGNKVLSVF
+761 K
-772 VPWINT
+772 
-778 TYGIVTASKNG
+778 
-789 LIGKDS
+789 
-795 PLVNLAGDTKDAGN
+795 
-809 QDTIVVCGQDGS
+809 
-821 LDYSS
+821 
-826 IEASKIALINKSNV
+826 
-840 WSVYQDFKAGAGN
+840 
-853 SGSDMRFKKEVEP
+853 FKK
-866 VTSISES
+866 
-873 IAKLDIIQYI
+873 II
-883 WEHPDEERIRNTFG
+883 
-897 VKADQLLELGGIFAT
+897 
-912 MVHSRGDEYKTKW
+912 
-925 VEYDRFGV
+925 
-933 LAIKAIQELCQTIQ
+933 
-947 QMKNRIEILE
+947 
-957 NKICLN
+957 
-963 SI
+963 

>member
-114 SSNNE
+114 SSNNK

-139 YRYQKIIRTSG
+139 HRYQKIIRTSG

-273 TLNTLKEI
+273 TLDTLKEI

-311 DLVFQDVAITSDKY
+311 DLVFQNVAITSDKY

-340 ASIYYAVTSSNMS
+340 ASIYYAVTSSNMG
-353 KLVFEVGNDGSE
+353 KLVFEVGDDGSE

-469 NKLGSSTI
+469 NKLHNYRNR
-477 GSATVPIYL
+477 P
-486 NAGSPK
+486 
-492 ACSSTSA
+492 TSA
-499 ATANTIAVRDG
+499 
-510 SGDLLCRLV
+510 
-519 RANYADQNTMSGG
+519 
-532 IVFRINNSDDN
+532 
-543 YLRCCNN
+543 
-550 PSAVRSWLGIGSS
+550 
-563 GDYVTAL
+563 
-570 GTNGNNLTW
+570 
-579 TKNGTTNNIIIPYAT
+579 NIS
-594 NSGKVA
+594 N
-600 NSLVLKF
+600 
-607 NSGTTE
+607 
-613 GTNLYTF
+613 TNLLNCMEYY
-620 NGSSGKTI
+620 I
-628 DIRPGSN
+628 
-635 VQFATT
+635 
-641 SGTVVISSTN
+641 
-651 TTYSQATSSTL
+651 ATSSMTEGKPAQDSYILHFHWDNTNWASQIGISNSITPEMWIRTSGNTEDWAGRDWVTMLSSINTFIKDGKITINGTSVTPLTSLQTL
-662 GLVKIGFPE
+662 TFTEGAFTSNNYNGTQAKTIKVPTKTSHLINDSGFVTDLSNLITIE
-671 RGRNYS
+671 KNLTITQKWMDTGIQGNSLQDGTYI
-677 VKLNSS
+677 VQVTINSS
-683 GQMYVNVPWTDK
+683 DNGMWNIFSSGVMSWYSG
-695 NTTYS
+695 NTNDTEEDEIILHRVGHAYGS
-700 AGAGLS
+700 VIYLRTIQ
-706 LSGTAFS
+706 LSGGTSGMKLQISSSKDFTKEA
-713 LVKATPTTLGG
+713 
-724 VKVSSTEISTVST
+724 KV
-737 VAAITFG
+737 TF
-744 LQNRI
+744 
-749 YPVQLAYPSGSA
+749 
-761 GTDGNKVLSVF
+761 K
-772 VPWINT
+772 
-778 TYGIVTASKNG
+778 
-789 LIGKDS
+789 
-795 PLVNLAGDTKDAGN
+795 
-809 QDTIVVCGQDGS
+809 
-821 LDYSS
+821 
-826 IEASKIALINKSNV
+826 
-840 WSVYQDFKAGAGN
+840 
-853 SGSDMRFKKEVEP
+853 FKK
-866 VTSISES
+866 
-873 IAKLDIIQYI
+873 II
-883 WEHPDEERIRNTFG
+883 
-897 VKADQLLELGGIFAT
+897 
-912 MVHSRGDEYKTKW
+912 
-925 VEYDRFGV
+925 
-933 LAIKAIQELCQTIQ
+933 
-947 QMKNRIEILE
+947 
-957 NKICLN
+957 
-963 SI
+963 

>member
-161 WGAWKRWYVDGQVK
+161 WGAWKRWYVDGEVK

-273 TLNTLKEI
+273 TLDTLKEI

-325 PFKSAKLHWSGGSDF
+325 PFKSARLYWSGGSDF
-340 ASIYYAVTSSNMS
+340 ASIYYAVTSSNMG
-353 KLVFEVGNDGSE
+353 KLVFEVGDDGSE

-438 LLSNDNN
+438 LLSNDKN

-469 NKLGSSTI
+469 NKLHNYRNR
-477 GSATVPIYL
+477 P
-486 NAGSPK
+486 
-492 ACSSTSA
+492 TSA
-499 ATANTIAVRDG
+499 
-510 SGDLLCRLV
+510 
-519 RANYADQNTMSGG
+519 
-532 IVFRINNSDDN
+532 
-543 YLRCCNN
+543 
-550 PSAVRSWLGIGSS
+550 
-563 GDYVTAL
+563 
-570 GTNGNNLTW
+570 
-579 TKNGTTNNIIIPYAT
+579 NIS
-594 NSGKVA
+594 N
-600 NSLVLKF
+600 
-607 NSGTTE
+607 
-613 GTNLYTF
+613 TNLLNCMEYY
-620 NGSSGKTI
+620 I
-628 DIRPGSN
+628 
-635 VQFATT
+635 
-641 SGTVVISSTN
+641 
-651 TTYSQATSSTL
+651 ATSSMTEGKPAYDSYILHFHWDNSNWASQIGISNSTTPEMWIRTSGNTEDWAGRDWVTMLSSINTFIKDGKITINGTSVTPLTSLQTL
-662 GLVKIGFPE
+662 TFTEGAFTSNNYNGTQAKTIKVPTKTSHLINDSGFVTDLSNLITIE
-671 RGRNYS
+671 KNLTITQKWMDTGIQGDSLQDGTYI
-677 VKLNSS
+677 VQVTINSS
-683 GQMYVNVPWTDK
+683 DNGMWSIFSSGVMSWYSGNTNDSEEDEIILHRVGHAYGNVIYLRTIQ
-695 NTTYS
+695 
-700 AGAGLS
+700 
-706 LSGTAFS
+706 LSGGTSGMKLQISSSKDFTKEA
-713 LVKATPTTLGG
+713 
-724 VKVSSTEISTVST
+724 KV
-737 VAAITFG
+737 TF
-744 LQNRI
+744 
-749 YPVQLAYPSGSA
+749 
-761 GTDGNKVLSVF
+761 K
-772 VPWINT
+772 
-778 TYGIVTASKNG
+778 
-789 LIGKDS
+789 
-795 PLVNLAGDTKDAGN
+795 
-809 QDTIVVCGQDGS
+809 
-821 LDYSS
+821 
-826 IEASKIALINKSNV
+826 
-840 WSVYQDFKAGAGN
+840 
-853 SGSDMRFKKEVEP
+853 FKK
-866 VTSISES
+866 
-873 IAKLDIIQYI
+873 II
-883 WEHPDEERIRNTFG
+883 
-897 VKADQLLELGGIFAT
+897 
-912 MVHSRGDEYKTKW
+912 
-925 VEYDRFGV
+925 
-933 LAIKAIQELCQTIQ
+933 
-947 QMKNRIEILE
+947 
-957 NKICLN
+957 
-963 SI
+963 

>member
-69 QESNSR
+69 QKSNSR

-99 LDTLRTEGRWYYIAG
+99 LDTLRTEGRWYYIVG

-128 SELYVGRNADG
+128 SELYVGRNAYG

-273 TLNTLKEI
+273 TLDTLKEI

-340 ASIYYAVTSSNMS
+340 ANIYYAVTSSNIG
-353 KLVFEVGNDGSE
+353 KLVFEVGDDGSE

-455 RKLQVAYSKASDIA
+455 RKLQVAYSKTSDIA
-469 NKLGSSTI
+469 NKLHNYRNR
-477 GSATVPIYL
+477 P
-486 NAGSPK
+486 
-492 ACSSTSA
+492 TSA
-499 ATANTIAVRDG
+499 
-510 SGDLLCRLV
+510 
-519 RANYADQNTMSGG
+519 
-532 IVFRINNSDDN
+532 
-543 YLRCCNN
+543 
-550 PSAVRSWLGIGSS
+550 
-563 GDYVTAL
+563 
-570 GTNGNNLTW
+570 
-579 TKNGTTNNIIIPYAT
+579 NIS
-594 NSGKVA
+594 N
-600 NSLVLKF
+600 
-607 NSGTTE
+607 
-613 GTNLYTF
+613 TNLLNCMEY
-620 NGSSGKTI
+620 
-628 DIRPGSN
+628 
-635 VQFATT
+635 
-641 SGTVVISSTN
+641 
-651 TTYSQATSSTL
+651 YMATSSMTEGKPAQDSYILHFHWDNSNWASQIGISNSTTPEMWIRTSGNTEDWAGRAWVTMLSSINTFIKDGKITINGTSVTPLTSLQTL
-662 GLVKIGFPE
+662 TFTEGAFTSNNYNGTQAKTIKVPTKTSHLINDSGFVTDLSNLITIE
-671 RGRNYS
+671 KNLTITQKWMDTGIQGNSLQDGTYI
-677 VKLNSS
+677 VQVTINSS
-683 GQMYVNVPWTDK
+683 DNGMYNIFSSGVMSWYSGNTNDSEEDEIILHRVGHAYGNVIYLRTIQ
-695 NTTYS
+695 
-700 AGAGLS
+700 
-706 LSGTAFS
+706 LSGSTSGMKLQISSSKDFTKEA
-713 LVKATPTTLGG
+713 
-724 VKVSSTEISTVST
+724 KV
-737 VAAITFG
+737 TF
-744 LQNRI
+744 
-749 YPVQLAYPSGSA
+749 
-761 GTDGNKVLSVF
+761 K
-772 VPWINT
+772 
-778 TYGIVTASKNG
+778 
-789 LIGKDS
+789 
-795 PLVNLAGDTKDAGN
+795 
-809 QDTIVVCGQDGS
+809 
-821 LDYSS
+821 
-826 IEASKIALINKSNV
+826 
-840 WSVYQDFKAGAGN
+840 
-853 SGSDMRFKKEVEP
+853 FKK
-866 VTSISES
+866 
-873 IAKLDIIQYI
+873 II
-883 WEHPDEERIRNTFG
+883 
-897 VKADQLLELGGIFAT
+897 
-912 MVHSRGDEYKTKW
+912 
-925 VEYDRFGV
+925 
-933 LAIKAIQELCQTIQ
+933 
-947 QMKNRIEILE
+947 
-957 NKICLN
+957 
-963 SI
+963 

>member
-161 WGAWKRWYVDGQVK
+161 WGAWKRWYVDGEVK

-273 TLNTLKEI
+273 TLDTLKEI

-340 ASIYYAVTSSNMS
+340 ASIYYAVTSSNMG
-353 KLVFEVGNDGSE
+353 KLVFEVGDDGSE

-469 NKLGSSTI
+469 NKLHNYRNR
-477 GSATVPIYL
+477 P
-486 NAGSPK
+486 
-492 ACSSTSA
+492 TSA
-499 ATANTIAVRDG
+499 
-510 SGDLLCRLV
+510 
-519 RANYADQNTMSGG
+519 
-532 IVFRINNSDDN
+532 
-543 YLRCCNN
+543 
-550 PSAVRSWLGIGSS
+550 
-563 GDYVTAL
+563 
-570 GTNGNNLTW
+570 
-579 TKNGTTNNIIIPYAT
+579 NIS
-594 NSGKVA
+594 N
-600 NSLVLKF
+600 
-607 NSGTTE
+607 
-613 GTNLYTF
+613 TNLLNCMEYY
-620 NGSSGKTI
+620 I
-628 DIRPGSN
+628 
-635 VQFATT
+635 
-641 SGTVVISSTN
+641 
-651 TTYSQATSSTL
+651 ATSSMTEGKPAQDGYILHFHWDNINWASQIGISNSITPEMWIRTSGNTEDWAGRDWVTMLSSINTFIKDGKITINGTSVTPLTSLQTL
-662 GLVKIGFPE
+662 TFTEGAFTSNNYNGTQAKTIKVPTKTSHLINDSGFVTDLSNLITIE
-671 RGRNYS
+671 KNLTITQKWMDTGIQGNSLQDGTYI
-677 VKLNSS
+677 VQVTINSS
-683 GQMYVNVPWTDK
+683 DNGMWNIFSSGVMSWYSGNTNDSEEDEIILHRVGHAYGNVIYLRTIQ
-695 NTTYS
+695 
-700 AGAGLS
+700 
-706 LSGTAFS
+706 LSGGTSGMKLQISSSKDFTKEA
-713 LVKATPTTLGG
+713 
-724 VKVSSTEISTVST
+724 KV
-737 VAAITFG
+737 TF
-744 LQNRI
+744 
-749 YPVQLAYPSGSA
+749 
-761 GTDGNKVLSVF
+761 K
-772 VPWINT
+772 
-778 TYGIVTASKNG
+778 
-789 LIGKDS
+789 
-795 PLVNLAGDTKDAGN
+795 
-809 QDTIVVCGQDGS
+809 
-821 LDYSS
+821 
-826 IEASKIALINKSNV
+826 
-840 WSVYQDFKAGAGN
+840 
-853 SGSDMRFKKEVEP
+853 FKK
-866 VTSISES
+866 
-873 IAKLDIIQYI
+873 II
-883 WEHPDEERIRNTFG
+883 
-897 VKADQLLELGGIFAT
+897 
-912 MVHSRGDEYKTKW
+912 
-925 VEYDRFGV
+925 
-933 LAIKAIQELCQTIQ
+933 
-947 QMKNRIEILE
+947 
-957 NKICLN
+957 
-963 SI
+963 

>member
-161 WGAWKRWYVDGQVK
+161 WGAWKRWYVNGEVK

-189 GYTDAKNTSDL
+189 GYTNAKNTSDL

-273 TLNTLKEI
+273 TLDTLKEI

-340 ASIYYAVTSSNMS
+340 ASIYYTVTSSNMG
-353 KLVFEVGNDGSE
+353 KLVFEVGDDGSE

-445 QLSITVAGQN
+445 YLSITVAGQN

-469 NKLGSSTI
+469 NKLHNYRNR
-477 GSATVPIYL
+477 P
-486 NAGSPK
+486 
-492 ACSSTSA
+492 TSA
-499 ATANTIAVRDG
+499 
-510 SGDLLCRLV
+510 
-519 RANYADQNTMSGG
+519 
-532 IVFRINNSDDN
+532 
-543 YLRCCNN
+543 
-550 PSAVRSWLGIGSS
+550 
-563 GDYVTAL
+563 
-570 GTNGNNLTW
+570 
-579 TKNGTTNNIIIPYAT
+579 NIS
-594 NSGKVA
+594 N
-600 NSLVLKF
+600 
-607 NSGTTE
+607 
-613 GTNLYTF
+613 TNLLNCMEY
-620 NGSSGKTI
+620 
-628 DIRPGSN
+628 
-635 VQFATT
+635 
-641 SGTVVISSTN
+641 
-651 TTYSQATSSTL
+651 YMATSSMTEGKPAQNSYILHFHWDNSNWASQIGISNSTTPEMWIRTSGNTEDWAGRDWVTMLSSINTFIKDGKITINGTSVTPLTSLQTL
-662 GLVKIGFPE
+662 TFTEGAFTSNNYNGTQAKTIKVPTKTSHLINDSGFVTDLSNLITIE
-671 RGRNYS
+671 KNLTITQKWMDTGIQGNSLQDGTYI
-677 VKLNSS
+677 VQVTINSS
-683 GQMYVNVPWTDK
+683 DNGMWNIFSSGVMSWYSGNTDDSEEDEIILHRVGHAYGNVIYLRTIQ
-695 NTTYS
+695 
-700 AGAGLS
+700 
-706 LSGTAFS
+706 LSGSTSGMKLQISSSKDFTKEA
-713 LVKATPTTLGG
+713 
-724 VKVSSTEISTVST
+724 KV
-737 VAAITFG
+737 TF
-744 LQNRI
+744 
-749 YPVQLAYPSGSA
+749 
-761 GTDGNKVLSVF
+761 K
-772 VPWINT
+772 
-778 TYGIVTASKNG
+778 
-789 LIGKDS
+789 
-795 PLVNLAGDTKDAGN
+795 
-809 QDTIVVCGQDGS
+809 
-821 LDYSS
+821 
-826 IEASKIALINKSNV
+826 
-840 WSVYQDFKAGAGN
+840 
-853 SGSDMRFKKEVEP
+853 FKK
-866 VTSISES
+866 
-873 IAKLDIIQYI
+873 II
-883 WEHPDEERIRNTFG
+883 
-897 VKADQLLELGGIFAT
+897 
-912 MVHSRGDEYKTKW
+912 
-925 VEYDRFGV
+925 
-933 LAIKAIQELCQTIQ
+933 
-947 QMKNRIEILE
+947 
-957 NKICLN
+957 
-963 SI
+963 

>member
-150 EVWLRIYNSST
+150 EVWLRIYNCST

-273 TLNTLKEI
+273 TLDTLKEI

-340 ASIYYAVTSSNMS
+340 ASIYYAVTSSNMG
-353 KLVFEVGNDGSE
+353 KLVFEVGDDGSE

-469 NKLGSSTI
+469 NKLHNYRNR
-477 GSATVPIYL
+477 P
-486 NAGSPK
+486 
-492 ACSSTSA
+492 TSA
-499 ATANTIAVRDG
+499 
-510 SGDLLCRLV
+510 
-519 RANYADQNTMSGG
+519 
-532 IVFRINNSDDN
+532 
-543 YLRCCNN
+543 
-550 PSAVRSWLGIGSS
+550 
-563 GDYVTAL
+563 
-570 GTNGNNLTW
+570 
-579 TKNGTTNNIIIPYAT
+579 NIS
-594 NSGKVA
+594 N
-600 NSLVLKF
+600 
-607 NSGTTE
+607 
-613 GTNLYTF
+613 TNLLNCMEY
-620 NGSSGKTI
+620 
-628 DIRPGSN
+628 
-635 VQFATT
+635 
-641 SGTVVISSTN
+641 
-651 TTYSQATSSTL
+651 YMATSSMTEGKPAQDSYILHFHWDNSNWASQIGISNSTTPEMWIRTSGNTEDWAGRDWVTMLSSINTFIKDGKITINGTSVTPLTSLQTL
-662 GLVKIGFPE
+662 TFTEGAFTSNNYNGTQAKTIKVPTKTSHLVNDSGFVTSLSNLITIE
-671 RGRNYS
+671 KNLTITQKWMDTGIQGDSLQDGTYI
-677 VKLNSS
+677 VQVTINSS
-683 GQMYVNVPWTDK
+683 DNGMWNIFSSGVMSWYSR
-695 NTTYS
+695 NTNDTEEDEIILHRVGHAYGS
-700 AGAGLS
+700 VIYLRTIQ
-706 LSGTAFS
+706 LSGGTSGMKLQISSSKDFTKEA
-713 LVKATPTTLGG
+713 
-724 VKVSSTEISTVST
+724 KV
-737 VAAITFG
+737 TF
-744 LQNRI
+744 
-749 YPVQLAYPSGSA
+749 
-761 GTDGNKVLSVF
+761 K
-772 VPWINT
+772 
-778 TYGIVTASKNG
+778 
-789 LIGKDS
+789 
-795 PLVNLAGDTKDAGN
+795 
-809 QDTIVVCGQDGS
+809 
-821 LDYSS
+821 
-826 IEASKIALINKSNV
+826 
-840 WSVYQDFKAGAGN
+840 
-853 SGSDMRFKKEVEP
+853 FKK
-866 VTSISES
+866 
-873 IAKLDIIQYI
+873 II
-883 WEHPDEERIRNTFG
+883 
-897 VKADQLLELGGIFAT
+897 
-912 MVHSRGDEYKTKW
+912 
-925 VEYDRFGV
+925 
-933 LAIKAIQELCQTIQ
+933 
-947 QMKNRIEILE
+947 
-957 NKICLN
+957 
-963 SI
+963 